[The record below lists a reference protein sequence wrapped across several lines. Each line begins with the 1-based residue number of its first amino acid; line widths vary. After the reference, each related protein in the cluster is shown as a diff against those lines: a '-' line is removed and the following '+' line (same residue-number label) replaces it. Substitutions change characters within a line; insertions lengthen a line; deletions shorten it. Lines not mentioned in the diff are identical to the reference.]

1 MSEPKWTPAQ
11 RAAIED
17 RGGALLVSAAA
28 GSGKTAVLTERAV
41 RLITDPDHPVD
52 ADKLLIVT
60 FTNAAAAELRARIG
74 QALLRLSQQQP
85 HNTSLRRQRMLLQR
99 APICT
104 IDAFCL
110 DLLHKH
116 FQALDIPPDFAPA
129 DPGSV
134 EVLRASAL
142 AETLENAYRD
152 PDFCAFADLYGK
164 GRTDQA
170 AGNTILHV
178 YDFLRALPD
187 YDRRLD
193 EYLTPWQ
200 RENGFAFTCWHDLLL
215 AEAARC
221 AKAARE
227 LLTAALADCKED
239 FVLAQAQAEEKGKT
253 AASKAKAVAGVND
266 KFAEPLSRLE
276 SAAALLGE
284 VERLAAAGQWTP
296 LYDKLTP
303 YVLGM
308 EEIPGFKGMKKRL
321 TGDHKAAVRTR
332 ADEAA
337 KLFEH
342 ITELVS
348 CSEEEAE
355 ADRRAALPRLRA
367 LFAAV
372 RDFDARFSAKKKER
386 KLLEFSDFEHQALR
400 LLRTPDGVC
409 TPLCQS
415 IRQSY
420 AAVMVDEYQDTNAL
434 HFQALDIPPD
444 FAPADP
450 GSVEVLRASALAET
464 LENAYRDPD
473 FCAFADLY
481 GKGRTDQAA
490 GNTILHVYDFLR
502 ALPDYDRRL
511 DEYLT
516 PWQRENG
523 FAFTCWHDLLL
534 AEAARCAKA
543 ARELLTA
550 ALADC
555 KEDFVLAQA
564 QAEEKGKTA
573 ASKAKAVAGVNDKF
587 AEPLSRLESAAALL
601 GEVERLAAAGQWTPL
616 YDKLTPYVLG
626 MEEIPGFKGMKKRLT
641 GDHKAAVRTRADE
654 AAKLFEHI
662 TELVSCSEEEA
673 EADRRAALPRLRA
686 LFAAVRDFDARFSAK
701 KKERKLLEFS
711 DFEHQA
717 LRLLRTPD
725 GVCTPLC
732 QSIRQSYAAVMVD
745 EYQDTNAL
753 QDAIYRC
760 LASPAG
766 DDLFLV
772 GDLKQSIY
780 RFRQADP
787 SIFRAKLNAWA
798 PLPSGTARPRPEEGT
813 AGGNALLALDANFR
827 SAPQVVAG
835 INFIFE
841 QLMTPQ
847 LGDTAYGDGQR
858 LVCGA
863 PGDYAGSVEAHFLPD
878 DTAETD
884 AAWIAQRV
892 EELVKNGEPVR
903 DGSSTRPV
911 QYEDCCILLA
921 ARGDFLAYEEALT
934 ARGIPVYADARE
946 NLMEAAH
953 IRPLISLLKV
963 IDNPAQDIYLAAAM
977 LGPMFGFTDDDL
989 VRLRAQSAA
998 MQKKAQEEQGA
1009 KETGKRASRMSLYG
1023 AVLQVVQNGDET
1035 LFTRKV
1041 KDFYDQL
1048 TALRRMARS
1057 APAEQLLEEIFV
1069 STGYLAA
1076 LGVLENGAH
1085 RREDARR
1092 FAAFCAQTGANGIS
1106 ALVRAIDAAAQAG
1119 STGQD
1124 TVPGGARPGC
1134 VTIMTIHRSK
1144 GLQFPVVFVGDT
1156 ARHFNLSDTYQPV
1169 LLHREYG
1176 AGLRLRPEQGESMY
1190 KTAAYAA
1197 LASVHAQ
1204 ETRSEQ
1210 MRLLYVAL
1218 TRAQDKLILTVPLGM
1233 TKTGNP
1239 FAKAAAFLAAG
1250 AGETLNQQAGSFAD
1264 WLRAALL
1271 VHPFGGPLRRLA
1283 GDLELPFVFT
1293 ESEIMVTVQEAQPEP
1308 ETPEQEP
1315 EAAEP
1320 VPADPALVAQ
1330 LQEGFAWRY
1339 PAAKLAAVPAKV
1351 SVTSIVHKAEQT
1363 TLERPAFLSKD
1374 GLTAA
1379 EMGTALHAFLEHA
1392 DFASLAAA
1400 KAAGTLEEA
1409 ILAERQ
1415 RQVDTRLVAPE
1426 IAEKLNAGR
1435 IRRFAESEAFAKICA
1450 AEKVLRELA
1459 FITALPA
1466 SAVLTAQGASAQ
1478 EAAAVQDE
1486 QVLVQGIADLVLV
1499 FPDHLEL
1506 LDYKTDRRKTEAD
1519 FLSAYRPQLNLYA
1532 LAIDKRFAPKKV
1544 TYKGIYSLELGRLIE
1559 A

>member
-11 RAAIED
+11 RAAIDD

-41 RLITDPDHPVD
+41 RLITDPEHPVD
-52 ADKLLIVT
+52 ADRLLIVT

-74 QALLRLSQQQP
+74 QALLRLSVQQP
-85 HNTSLRRQRMLLQR
+85 HNTALRRQRMLLQR

-187 YDRRLD
+187 YDRRMD
-193 EYLTPWQ
+193 EYLAPWQ
-200 RENGFAFTCWHDLLL
+200 QENGFGSTCWHDLLL

-221 AKAARE
+221 AGAARE
-227 LLTAALADCKED
+227 LLTAALADCRED
-239 FVLAQAQAEEKGKT
+239 FALAQAQAEEKGRT
-253 AASKAKAVAGVND
+253 AASKAKAAAGVND

-276 SAAALLGE
+276 NAAALLGE
-284 VERLAAAGQWTP
+284 VERLAAAGEWTP

-308 EEIPGFKGMKKRL
+308 EEMPGFKGMKKRL

-332 ADEAA
+332 TDEAA
-337 KLFEH
+337 KLFEQ
-342 ITELVS
+342 ITELIS

-355 ADRRAALPRLRA
+355 ADRREALPRLRA

-400 LLRTPDGVC
+400 LLRTPEGEP

-415 IRQSY
+415 IRQ
-420 AAVMVDEYQDTNAL
+420 N
-434 HFQALDIPPD
+434 
-444 FAPADP
+444 
-450 GSVEVLRASALAET
+450 
-464 LENAYRDPD
+464 
-473 FCAFADLY
+473 
-481 GKGRTDQAA
+481 
-490 GNTILHVYDFLR
+490 
-502 ALPDYDRRL
+502 
-511 DEYLT
+511 
-516 PWQRENG
+516 
-523 FAFTCWHDLLL
+523 
-534 AEAARCAKA
+534 
-543 ARELLTA
+543 
-550 ALADC
+550 
-555 KEDFVLAQA
+555 
-564 QAEEKGKTA
+564 
-573 ASKAKAVAGVNDKF
+573 
-587 AEPLSRLESAAALL
+587 
-601 GEVERLAAAGQWTPL
+601 
-616 YDKLTPYVLG
+616 
-626 MEEIPGFKGMKKRLT
+626 
-641 GDHKAAVRTRADE
+641 
-654 AAKLFEHI
+654 
-662 TELVSCSEEEA
+662 
-673 EADRRAALPRLRA
+673 
-686 LFAAVRDFDARFSAK
+686 
-701 KKERKLLEFS
+701 
-711 DFEHQA
+711 
-717 LRLLRTPD
+717 
-725 GVCTPLC
+725 
-732 QSIRQSYAAVMVD
+732 YAAVMVD

-787 SIFRAKLNAWA
+787 SIFRTKLDVWA
-798 PLPSGTARPRPEEGT
+798 PLPGGTARPRPAEGT
-813 AGGNALLALDANFR
+813 PGTDALLALDANFR

-841 QLMTPQ
+841 QLMTPR

-863 PGDYAGSVEAHFLPD
+863 PGEYAGSVEAHFLPD

-884 AAWIAQRV
+884 AAWIAQHI
-892 EELVKNGEPVR
+892 EELVQNGTPVR
-903 DGSSTRPV
+903 DGGSVRPV

-946 NLMEAAH
+946 NLMTAPH

-989 VRLRAQSAA
+989 VRLRACSEEA
-998 MQKKAQEEQGA
+998 QKKQQEPGA
-1009 KETGKRASRMSLYG
+1009 KHTRMSLYG
-1023 AVLQVVQNGDET
+1023 AVLQVVHSGDET
-1035 LFTRKV
+1035 PFTQKV
-1041 KDFYDQL
+1041 KAFYTRL
-1048 TALRRMARS
+1048 TELRRMARS
-1057 APAEQLLEEIFV
+1057 VPAEQLLEEIFV

-1076 LGVLENGAH
+1076 LGVLENGAR

-1092 FAAFCAQTGANGIS
+1092 FAAFCAESGTNGIS

-1124 TVPGGARPGC
+1124 AVPGGARPGC

-1176 AGLRLRPEQGESMY
+1176 AGLRLRPEQGDLY
-1190 KTAAYAA
+1190 KTAAYTA
-1197 LASVHAQ
+1197 LANAHAQ

-1218 TRAQDKLILTVPLGM
+1218 TRAQDMLILTIPLGM

-1239 FAKAAAFLAAG
+1239 FARAAAFLAAG
-1250 AGETLNQQAGSFAD
+1250 AGETLNRQANSFAD

-1293 ESEIMVTVQEAQPEP
+1293 ESEITVSVQEAQPEP
-1308 ETPEQEP
+1308 EASGPEPEQP
-1315 EAAEP
+1315 AA
-1320 VPADPALVAQ
+1320 VPADPALVAG
-1330 LQEGFAWRY
+1330 LQKGFVWRY
-1339 PAAKLAAVPAKV
+1339 PAAELAAVPAKV

-1363 TLERPAFLSKD
+1363 TLERPAFLSRD

-1392 DFASLAAA
+1392 DFSALAAA
-1400 KAAGTLEEA
+1400 KAAGGLEKA

-1415 RQVDTRLVAPE
+1415 RQVDRQLVAPE
-1426 IAEKLNAGR
+1426 IAEKLDVSR
-1435 IRRFAESEAFAKICA
+1435 IRRFVEGEAFAKICA
-1450 AEKVLRELA
+1450 ADEVLRELA

-1466 SAVLTAQGASAQ
+1466 EAVLAAQGTEGVRA
-1478 EAAAVQDE
+1478 EGE

-1499 FPDHLEL
+1499 YPDHLEL

-1519 FLSAYRPQLNLYA
+1519 FLRAYRAQLNLYA

-1544 TYKGIYSLELGRLIE
+1544 TYKGICSLELGKLIE

>member
-41 RLITDPDHPVD
+41 RLITDPEHPVD
-52 ADKLLIVT
+52 ADRLLIVT

-74 QALLRLSQQQP
+74 QALLRLSVQQP
-85 HNTSLRRQRMLLQR
+85 HNTALRRQRMLLQR

-187 YDRRLD
+187 YDRRMD
-193 EYLTPWQ
+193 EYLAPWQ
-200 RENGFAFTCWHDLLL
+200 QENGFGSTCWHDLLL

-221 AKAARE
+221 AGAARE
-227 LLTAALADCKED
+227 LLTAALADCRED
-239 FVLAQAQAEEKGKT
+239 FALAQAQAEEKGKT
-253 AASKAKAVAGVND
+253 AASKAKAAAGVND

-276 SAAALLGE
+276 NAAALLGE
-284 VERLAAAGQWTP
+284 VERLAAAGEWTP

-308 EEIPGFKGMKKRL
+308 EEMPGFKGMKKRL

-332 ADEAA
+332 TDEAA
-337 KLFEH
+337 KLFEQ
-342 ITELVS
+342 ITELIS

-355 ADRRAALPRLRA
+355 ADRREALPRLRA

-400 LLRTPDGVC
+400 LLRTPGGEP

-415 IRQSY
+415 IRQ
-420 AAVMVDEYQDTNAL
+420 N
-434 HFQALDIPPD
+434 
-444 FAPADP
+444 
-450 GSVEVLRASALAET
+450 
-464 LENAYRDPD
+464 
-473 FCAFADLY
+473 
-481 GKGRTDQAA
+481 
-490 GNTILHVYDFLR
+490 
-502 ALPDYDRRL
+502 
-511 DEYLT
+511 
-516 PWQRENG
+516 
-523 FAFTCWHDLLL
+523 
-534 AEAARCAKA
+534 
-543 ARELLTA
+543 
-550 ALADC
+550 
-555 KEDFVLAQA
+555 
-564 QAEEKGKTA
+564 
-573 ASKAKAVAGVNDKF
+573 
-587 AEPLSRLESAAALL
+587 
-601 GEVERLAAAGQWTPL
+601 
-616 YDKLTPYVLG
+616 
-626 MEEIPGFKGMKKRLT
+626 
-641 GDHKAAVRTRADE
+641 
-654 AAKLFEHI
+654 
-662 TELVSCSEEEA
+662 
-673 EADRRAALPRLRA
+673 
-686 LFAAVRDFDARFSAK
+686 
-701 KKERKLLEFS
+701 
-711 DFEHQA
+711 
-717 LRLLRTPD
+717 
-725 GVCTPLC
+725 
-732 QSIRQSYAAVMVD
+732 YAAVMVD

-787 SIFRAKLNAWA
+787 SIFRTKLDVWA
-798 PLPSGTARPRPEEGT
+798 PLPGGTARPRPAEGT
-813 AGGNALLALDANFR
+813 PGTDALLALDANFR

-841 QLMTPQ
+841 QLMTPR

-863 PGDYAGSVEAHFLPD
+863 PGEYAGSVEAHFLPD

-946 NLMEAAH
+946 NLLDAPH
-953 IRPLISLLKV
+953 IRPLIALLKV

-977 LGPMFGFTDDDL
+977 LGPLFDFTDDDL
-989 VRLRAQSAA
+989 VRLRARAEEI
-998 MQKKAQEEQGA
+998 QKQQGENA
-1009 KETGKRASRMSLYG
+1009 PQRISLYG
-1023 AVLQVVQNGDET
+1023 ALLLTVNSGEDT
-1035 LFTRKV
+1035 PFTGKV
-1041 KDFYDQL
+1041 RAFYARL
-1048 TALRRMARS
+1048 TELRRMARS
-1057 APAEQLLEEIFV
+1057 APAEQLLEEIFA

-1076 LGVLENGAH
+1076 LGVMENGAR

-1092 FAAFCAQTGANGIS
+1092 FASFCAGAGSGGIS
-1106 ALVRAIDAAAQAG
+1106 ALVRAIDAAALAG

-1124 TVPGGARPGC
+1124 TVPGGSRPGC
-1134 VTIMTIHRSK
+1134 VTVMTIHRSK

-1176 AGLRLRPEQGESMY
+1176 AGLRLRPEQGDLY
-1190 KTAAYAA
+1190 KTAAYTA
-1197 LASVHAQ
+1197 LANAHAQ

-1218 TRAQDKLILTVPLGM
+1218 TRAQDMLILTIPLGM

-1239 FAKAAAFLAAG
+1239 FARAAAFLAAG
-1250 AGETLNQQAGSFAD
+1250 AGETLNRQANSFAD

-1293 ESEIMVTVQEAQPEP
+1293 ESEITVSVQEVGPEP
-1308 ETPEQEP
+1308 EASGQEP
-1315 EAAEP
+1315 EQPAAA
-1320 VPADPALVAQ
+1320 PADPVLVAG
-1330 LQEGFAWRY
+1330 LREGFVWRY
-1339 PAAKLAAVPAKV
+1339 PAAELAAVPAKV

-1363 TLERPAFLSKD
+1363 TLERPAFLSRD

-1379 EMGTALHAFLEHA
+1379 EMGTALHVFLEHA
-1392 DFASLAAA
+1392 DFSALAAA
-1400 KAAGTLEEA
+1400 KDAGGLEEA

-1415 RQVDTRLVAPE
+1415 RQVDRQLVAPE
-1426 IAEKLNAGR
+1426 IAEKLDVSR
-1435 IRRFAESEAFAKICA
+1435 IRRFVEGEAFAKICA
-1450 AEKVLRELA
+1450 ADEVLRELA

-1466 SAVLTAQGASAQ
+1466 EAVLAAQGTEGVRA
-1478 EAAAVQDE
+1478 EGE

-1499 FPDHLEL
+1499 YPDHLEL

-1519 FLSAYRPQLNLYA
+1519 FLRAYRAQLNLYA

-1544 TYKGIYSLELGRLIE
+1544 TYKGICSLELGKLIE
-1559 A
+1559 V

>member
-74 QALLRLSQQQP
+74 QALLRLSVQQP
-85 HNTSLRRQRMLLQR
+85 HNTALRRQRMLLQR

-187 YDRRLD
+187 YDRRMD
-193 EYLTPWQ
+193 EYLAPWQ
-200 RENGFAFTCWHDLLL
+200 QENGFGSTCWHDLLL

-221 AKAARE
+221 AGAARE
-227 LLTAALADCKED
+227 LLTAALADCRED

-253 AASKAKAVAGVND
+253 AASKAKAAAGVND

-276 SAAALLGE
+276 NAAALLGE
-284 VERLAAAGQWTP
+284 VERLAAAGEWTP

-308 EEIPGFKGMKKRL
+308 EEMPGFKGMKKRL

-332 ADEAA
+332 TDEAA
-337 KLFEH
+337 KLFEQ
-342 ITELVS
+342 ITELIS

-355 ADRRAALPRLRA
+355 ADRREALPRLRA

-400 LLRTPDGVC
+400 LLRTPEGEP

-415 IRQSY
+415 IRQ
-420 AAVMVDEYQDTNAL
+420 N
-434 HFQALDIPPD
+434 
-444 FAPADP
+444 
-450 GSVEVLRASALAET
+450 
-464 LENAYRDPD
+464 
-473 FCAFADLY
+473 
-481 GKGRTDQAA
+481 
-490 GNTILHVYDFLR
+490 
-502 ALPDYDRRL
+502 
-511 DEYLT
+511 
-516 PWQRENG
+516 
-523 FAFTCWHDLLL
+523 
-534 AEAARCAKA
+534 
-543 ARELLTA
+543 
-550 ALADC
+550 
-555 KEDFVLAQA
+555 
-564 QAEEKGKTA
+564 
-573 ASKAKAVAGVNDKF
+573 
-587 AEPLSRLESAAALL
+587 
-601 GEVERLAAAGQWTPL
+601 
-616 YDKLTPYVLG
+616 
-626 MEEIPGFKGMKKRLT
+626 
-641 GDHKAAVRTRADE
+641 
-654 AAKLFEHI
+654 
-662 TELVSCSEEEA
+662 
-673 EADRRAALPRLRA
+673 
-686 LFAAVRDFDARFSAK
+686 
-701 KKERKLLEFS
+701 
-711 DFEHQA
+711 
-717 LRLLRTPD
+717 
-725 GVCTPLC
+725 
-732 QSIRQSYAAVMVD
+732 YAAVMVD

-787 SIFRAKLNAWA
+787 SIFRTKLDVWA
-798 PLPSGTARPRPEEGT
+798 PLPGGTARPRPAEGT
-813 AGGNALLALDANFR
+813 PGTDALLALDANFR

-841 QLMTPQ
+841 QLMTPR

-863 PGDYAGSVEAHFLPD
+863 PGEYAGSVEAHFLPD

-884 AAWIAQRV
+884 AAWIAQRI
-892 EELVKNGEPVR
+892 EELVQNGTPVR

-946 NLMEAAH
+946 NLMTAPH

-989 VRLRAQSAA
+989 VRLRACSEEA
-998 MQKKAQEEQGA
+998 QKKQQAPGT
-1009 KETGKRASRMSLYG
+1009 KHTRMSLYG
-1023 AVLQVVQNGDET
+1023 AVLQVVQSEDET
-1035 LFTRKV
+1035 PFTQKV
-1041 KDFYDQL
+1041 KAFYARL
-1048 TALRRMARS
+1048 TELRRMARS
-1057 APAEQLLEEIFV
+1057 VPAEQLLEEIFV

-1076 LGVLENGAH
+1076 LGVLENGAR

-1092 FAAFCAQTGANGIS
+1092 FAAFCAESGTNGIS

-1124 TVPGGARPGC
+1124 AVPGGARPGC

-1176 AGLRLRPEQGESMY
+1176 AGLRLRPEQGDLY
-1190 KTAAYAA
+1190 KTAAYTA
-1197 LASVHAQ
+1197 LANAHAQ

-1218 TRAQDKLILTVPLGM
+1218 TRAQDMLILTIPLGM

-1239 FAKAAAFLAAG
+1239 FARAAAFLAAG
-1250 AGETLNQQAGSFAD
+1250 AGEPLNRQANSFAD

-1293 ESEIMVTVQEAQPEP
+1293 KSEITVSVQEAGPEP
-1308 ETPEQEP
+1308 EASGQEP
-1315 EAAEP
+1315 EQPAA
-1320 VPADPALVAQ
+1320 VPADPALVAG
-1330 LQEGFAWRY
+1330 LQEGFVWRY
-1339 PAAKLAAVPAKV
+1339 PAAELAAVPAKV

-1363 TLERPAFLSKD
+1363 TLERPAFLSRD

-1392 DFASLAAA
+1392 DFSALAAA
-1400 KAAGTLEEA
+1400 KAAGGLEKA

-1415 RQVDTRLVAPE
+1415 RQVDRQLVAPE
-1426 IAEKLNAGR
+1426 IAEKLDVSR
-1435 IRRFAESEAFAKICA
+1435 IRRFVEGEAFAKICA
-1450 AEKVLRELA
+1450 ADEVLRELA

-1466 SAVLTAQGASAQ
+1466 EAVLAAQGTEGVRA
-1478 EAAAVQDE
+1478 EGE

-1499 FPDHLEL
+1499 YPDHLEL

-1519 FLSAYRPQLNLYA
+1519 FLRAYRAQLNLYA

-1544 TYKGIYSLELGRLIE
+1544 TYKGICSLELGKLIE
-1559 A
+1559 V

>member
-332 ADEAA
+332 TDEAA
-337 KLFEH
+337 KLFEQ
-342 ITELVS
+342 ITEFIS

-355 ADRRAALPRLRA
+355 ADRR
-367 LFAAV
+367 
-372 RDFDARFSAKKKER
+372 E
-386 KLLEFSDFEHQALR
+386 
-400 LLRTPDGVC
+400 
-409 TPLCQS
+409 
-415 IRQSY
+415 
-420 AAVMVDEYQDTNAL
+420 
-434 HFQALDIPPD
+434 
-444 FAPADP
+444 
-450 GSVEVLRASALAET
+450 
-464 LENAYRDPD
+464 
-473 FCAFADLY
+473 
-481 GKGRTDQAA
+481 
-490 GNTILHVYDFLR
+490 
-502 ALPDYDRRL
+502 
-511 DEYLT
+511 
-516 PWQRENG
+516 
-523 FAFTCWHDLLL
+523 
-534 AEAARCAKA
+534 
-543 ARELLTA
+543 
-550 ALADC
+550 
-555 KEDFVLAQA
+555 
-564 QAEEKGKTA
+564 
-573 ASKAKAVAGVNDKF
+573 
-587 AEPLSRLESAAALL
+587 
-601 GEVERLAAAGQWTPL
+601 
-616 YDKLTPYVLG
+616 
-626 MEEIPGFKGMKKRLT
+626 
-641 GDHKAAVRTRADE
+641 
-654 AAKLFEHI
+654 
-662 TELVSCSEEEA
+662 
-673 EADRRAALPRLRA
+673 ALPRLRA

-760 LASPAG
+760 LASPEG

-863 PGDYAGSVEAHFLPD
+863 PGEYAGSVEAHFLPD

-953 IRPLISLLKV
+953 IRPMISLLKV

-1023 AVLQVVQNGDET
+1023 AVLQVVQNDDET
-1035 LFTRKV
+1035 PFTRKV
-1041 KDFYDQL
+1041 KDFYDRL

-1293 ESEIMVTVQEAQPEP
+1293 ESEILITVQEAQPEP

-1379 EMGTALHAFLEHA
+1379 EMGTALHAYLEHA

>member
-41 RLITDPDHPVD
+41 RLITDPEHPVD
-52 ADKLLIVT
+52 ADRLLIVT

-74 QALLRLSQQQP
+74 QALLRLSVQQP
-85 HNTSLRRQRMLLQR
+85 HNTALRRQRMLLQR

-187 YDRRLD
+187 YDRRMD
-193 EYLTPWQ
+193 EYLAPWQ
-200 RENGFAFTCWHDLLL
+200 QENGFDSTCWHNLLL

-221 AKAARE
+221 AGAARE
-227 LLTAALADCKED
+227 LLTAALADCRED
-239 FVLAQAQAEEKGKT
+239 FALAQAQAEEKGKT
-253 AASKAKAVAGVND
+253 TASKAKAAAGVND

-276 SAAALLGE
+276 NAAALLGE
-284 VERLAAAGQWTP
+284 VERLAAAGEWTP

-308 EEIPGFKGMKKRL
+308 EEMPGFKGMKKRL

-332 ADEAA
+332 TDEAA
-337 KLFEH
+337 KLFEQ
-342 ITELVS
+342 ITELIS

-355 ADRRAALPRLRA
+355 ADRREALPRLRA

-400 LLRTPDGVC
+400 LLRTPEGEP

-415 IRQSY
+415 IRQ
-420 AAVMVDEYQDTNAL
+420 N
-434 HFQALDIPPD
+434 
-444 FAPADP
+444 
-450 GSVEVLRASALAET
+450 
-464 LENAYRDPD
+464 
-473 FCAFADLY
+473 
-481 GKGRTDQAA
+481 
-490 GNTILHVYDFLR
+490 
-502 ALPDYDRRL
+502 
-511 DEYLT
+511 
-516 PWQRENG
+516 
-523 FAFTCWHDLLL
+523 
-534 AEAARCAKA
+534 
-543 ARELLTA
+543 
-550 ALADC
+550 
-555 KEDFVLAQA
+555 
-564 QAEEKGKTA
+564 
-573 ASKAKAVAGVNDKF
+573 
-587 AEPLSRLESAAALL
+587 
-601 GEVERLAAAGQWTPL
+601 
-616 YDKLTPYVLG
+616 
-626 MEEIPGFKGMKKRLT
+626 
-641 GDHKAAVRTRADE
+641 
-654 AAKLFEHI
+654 
-662 TELVSCSEEEA
+662 
-673 EADRRAALPRLRA
+673 
-686 LFAAVRDFDARFSAK
+686 
-701 KKERKLLEFS
+701 
-711 DFEHQA
+711 
-717 LRLLRTPD
+717 
-725 GVCTPLC
+725 
-732 QSIRQSYAAVMVD
+732 YAAVMVD

-787 SIFRAKLNAWA
+787 SIFRTKLDVWA
-798 PLPSGTARPRPEEGT
+798 PLPGGTARPRPAEGT
-813 AGGNALLALDANFR
+813 PGTDALLALDANFR

-841 QLMTPQ
+841 QLMTPR

-863 PGDYAGSVEAHFLPD
+863 PGEYAGSVEAHFLPD

-884 AAWIAQRV
+884 AAWIAQHI
-892 EELVKNGEPVR
+892 EELVQNGTPVR
-903 DGSSTRPV
+903 DGGSVRPV

-946 NLMEAAH
+946 NLMTAPH

-989 VRLRAQSAA
+989 VRLRACSEEA
-998 MQKKAQEEQGA
+998 QKQQQEPGT
-1009 KETGKRASRMSLYG
+1009 KHTRMSLYG
-1023 AVLQVVQNGDET
+1023 AVLQVVQSEDET
-1035 LFTRKV
+1035 PFTQKV
-1041 KDFYDQL
+1041 KAFYARL
-1048 TALRRMARS
+1048 TELRRMARS
-1057 APAEQLLEEIFV
+1057 VPAEQLLEEIFV

-1076 LGVLENGAH
+1076 LGVLENGAR

-1092 FAAFCAQTGANGIS
+1092 FAAFCAESGTNGIS

-1124 TVPGGARPGC
+1124 AVPGGARPGC

-1176 AGLRLRPEQGESMY
+1176 AGLRLRPEQGDLY
-1190 KTAAYAA
+1190 KTAAYTA
-1197 LASVHAQ
+1197 LANAHAQ

-1218 TRAQDKLILTVPLGM
+1218 TRAQDMLILTIPLGM

-1239 FAKAAAFLAAG
+1239 FARAAAFLAAG
-1250 AGETLNQQAGSFAD
+1250 AGETLNRQANSFAD

-1293 ESEIMVTVQEAQPEP
+1293 ESEITVSVQEAQPEP
-1308 ETPEQEP
+1308 EASGPELEQP
-1315 EAAEP
+1315 AA
-1320 VPADPALVAQ
+1320 VPADPALVAG
-1330 LQEGFAWRY
+1330 LQEGFVWRY
-1339 PAAKLAAVPAKV
+1339 PAAELAAVPAKV

-1392 DFASLAAA
+1392 DFSALAAA
-1400 KAAGTLEEA
+1400 KAAGGLEKA
-1409 ILAERQ
+1409 ILIERQ
-1415 RQVDTRLVAPE
+1415 RQVDRQLVAPE
-1426 IAEKLNAGR
+1426 IAEKLDVSR
-1435 IRRFAESEAFAKICA
+1435 IRRFVEGEAFAKICA
-1450 AEKVLRELA
+1450 ADEVLRELA

-1466 SAVLTAQGASAQ
+1466 EAVLAAQGTEGVRA
-1478 EAAAVQDE
+1478 EGE

-1499 FPDHLEL
+1499 YPDHLEL

-1519 FLSAYRPQLNLYA
+1519 FLRAYRAQLNLYA

-1544 TYKGIYSLELGRLIE
+1544 TYKGICSLELGKLIDV
-1559 A
+1559 

>member
-434 HFQALDIPPD
+434 
-444 FAPADP
+444 
-450 GSVEVLRASALAET
+450 
-464 LENAYRDPD
+464 
-473 FCAFADLY
+473 
-481 GKGRTDQAA
+481 
-490 GNTILHVYDFLR
+490 
-502 ALPDYDRRL
+502 
-511 DEYLT
+511 
-516 PWQRENG
+516 
-523 FAFTCWHDLLL
+523 
-534 AEAARCAKA
+534 
-543 ARELLTA
+543 
-550 ALADC
+550 
-555 KEDFVLAQA
+555 
-564 QAEEKGKTA
+564 
-573 ASKAKAVAGVNDKF
+573 
-587 AEPLSRLESAAALL
+587 
-601 GEVERLAAAGQWTPL
+601 
-616 YDKLTPYVLG
+616 
-626 MEEIPGFKGMKKRLT
+626 
-641 GDHKAAVRTRADE
+641 
-654 AAKLFEHI
+654 
-662 TELVSCSEEEA
+662 
-673 EADRRAALPRLRA
+673 
-686 LFAAVRDFDARFSAK
+686 
-701 KKERKLLEFS
+701 
-711 DFEHQA
+711 
-717 LRLLRTPD
+717 
-725 GVCTPLC
+725 
-732 QSIRQSYAAVMVD
+732 
-745 EYQDTNAL
+745 

-841 QLMTPQ
+841 QLMTPR

-863 PGDYAGSVEAHFLPD
+863 PGEYAGSVEAHFLPD
-878 DTAETD
+878 ETAETD

-934 ARGIPVYADARE
+934 ARGSPVYADARE

-1035 LFTRKV
+1035 PFTQKV
-1041 KDFYDQL
+1041 KDFYDRL

-1057 APAEQLLEEIFV
+1057 APAEQLLEEIFA

-1076 LGVLENGAH
+1076 LGVMENGAR

-1092 FAAFCAQTGANGIS
+1092 FASFCAGAGSGGIS
-1106 ALVRAIDAAAQAG
+1106 ALVRAIDAAALAG

-1124 TVPGGARPGC
+1124 TVPGGSRPGC
-1134 VTIMTIHRSK
+1134 VTVMTIHRSK
-1144 GLQFPVVFVGDT
+1144 GLQFPVVFVADT
-1156 ARHFNLSDTYQPV
+1156 ARRFNAADTRQPV
-1169 LLHREYG
+1169 LLHRIYG
-1176 AGLRLRPEQGESMY
+1176 AGLRLRPEEGEGAY
-1190 KTAAYAA
+1190 KTAAYTA
-1197 LASVHAQ
+1197 LSNVHAA
-1204 ETRSEQ
+1204 EMRSEQ

-1218 TRAQDKLILTVPLGM
+1218 TRAQDKLILTVPLGIG
-1233 TKTGNP
+1233 KTSNP
-1239 FAKAAAFLAAG
+1239 FTRAAAFLEAG
-1250 AGETLNQQAGSFAD
+1250 AGQTLCRQANSFAD

-1271 VHPFGGPLRRLA
+1271 VHPNGGPLRRLA
-1283 GDLELPFVFT
+1283 EDLELPFADT
-1293 ESEIMVTVQEAQPEP
+1293 GSTITLTVQQALPEGVEPTAP
-1308 ETPEQEP
+1308 ELEERPLTQ
-1315 EAAEP
+1315 
-1320 VPADPALVAQ
+1320 ADPALTEALRQ
-1330 LQEGFAWRY
+1330 GFAWQY
-1339 PAAKLAAVPAKV
+1339 PAAELAQVPAKV
-1351 SVTSIVHKAEQT
+1351 SVTGIVHKAEQT
-1363 TLERPAFLSKD
+1363 TLERPGFLAKD

-1392 DFASLAAA
+1392 DFAALAAA
-1400 KAAGTLEEA
+1400 KQAGTLETA
-1409 ILAERQ
+1409 IPAERD
-1415 RQVDTRLVAPE
+1415 RQVEAKLTAPE
-1426 IAEKLNAGR
+1426 IAEKLDAKR
-1435 IRRFAESEAFAKICA
+1435 IRRFVESEAFARICA
-1450 AEKVLRELA
+1450 ADEVLRELD

-1466 SAVLTAQGASAQ
+1466 AEVLAAQGTAPADS
-1478 EAAAVQDE
+1478 AAVAQAK
-1486 QVLVQGIADLVLV
+1486 VLVQGIADLVLV

-1506 LDYKTDRRKTEAD
+1506 LDYKTDRRKSEAD
-1519 FLSAYRPQLNLYA
+1519 FLAAYRAQLDLYA
-1532 LAIDKRFAPKKV
+1532 LAISKRFAPKPV
-1544 TYKGIYSLELGRLIE
+1544 TYKGIYSLELGKLIE
-1559 A
+1559 VK

>member
-41 RLITDPDHPVD
+41 RLITDPEHPVD
-52 ADKLLIVT
+52 ADRLLIVT

-74 QALLRLSQQQP
+74 QALLRLSVQQP
-85 HNTSLRRQRMLLQR
+85 HNTALRRQRMLLQR

-187 YDRRLD
+187 YDRRMD
-193 EYLTPWQ
+193 EYLAPWQ
-200 RENGFAFTCWHDLLL
+200 QENGFGSTCWHDLLL

-221 AKAARE
+221 AGAARE
-227 LLTAALADCKED
+227 LLTAALADCRED
-239 FVLAQAQAEEKGKT
+239 FALAQAQAEEKGKT
-253 AASKAKAVAGVND
+253 AASKAKAAAGVND

-276 SAAALLGE
+276 NAAALLGE
-284 VERLAAAGQWTP
+284 VERLAAAGEWTP

-308 EEIPGFKGMKKRL
+308 EEMPGFKGMKKRL

-332 ADEAA
+332 TDEAA
-337 KLFEH
+337 KLFEQ
-342 ITELVS
+342 ITELIS

-355 ADRRAALPRLRA
+355 ADRREALPRLRA

-400 LLRTPDGVC
+400 LLRTPEGEP

-415 IRQSY
+415 IRQ
-420 AAVMVDEYQDTNAL
+420 N
-434 HFQALDIPPD
+434 
-444 FAPADP
+444 
-450 GSVEVLRASALAET
+450 
-464 LENAYRDPD
+464 
-473 FCAFADLY
+473 
-481 GKGRTDQAA
+481 
-490 GNTILHVYDFLR
+490 
-502 ALPDYDRRL
+502 
-511 DEYLT
+511 
-516 PWQRENG
+516 
-523 FAFTCWHDLLL
+523 
-534 AEAARCAKA
+534 
-543 ARELLTA
+543 
-550 ALADC
+550 
-555 KEDFVLAQA
+555 
-564 QAEEKGKTA
+564 
-573 ASKAKAVAGVNDKF
+573 
-587 AEPLSRLESAAALL
+587 
-601 GEVERLAAAGQWTPL
+601 
-616 YDKLTPYVLG
+616 
-626 MEEIPGFKGMKKRLT
+626 
-641 GDHKAAVRTRADE
+641 
-654 AAKLFEHI
+654 
-662 TELVSCSEEEA
+662 
-673 EADRRAALPRLRA
+673 
-686 LFAAVRDFDARFSAK
+686 
-701 KKERKLLEFS
+701 
-711 DFEHQA
+711 
-717 LRLLRTPD
+717 
-725 GVCTPLC
+725 
-732 QSIRQSYAAVMVD
+732 YAAVMVD

-787 SIFRAKLNAWA
+787 SIFRTKLDVWA
-798 PLPSGTARPRPEEGT
+798 PLPGGPARPRPAEGT
-813 AGGNALLALDANFR
+813 PGTDALLALDANFR

-841 QLMTPQ
+841 QLMTPR

-863 PGDYAGSVEAHFLPD
+863 PGEYAGSVEAHFLPD

-884 AAWIAQRV
+884 AAWIAQHI
-892 EELVKNGEPVR
+892 EELVQNGTPVR
-903 DGSSTRPV
+903 DGGSVRPV

-946 NLMEAAH
+946 NLMTAPH

-989 VRLRAQSAA
+989 VRLRACSEEA
-998 MQKKAQEEQGA
+998 QKKQQAPGT
-1009 KETGKRASRMSLYG
+1009 KHTRMSLYG
-1023 AVLQVVQNGDET
+1023 AVLQVVQSEDET
-1035 LFTRKV
+1035 PFTQKV
-1041 KDFYDQL
+1041 KAFYARL
-1048 TALRRMARS
+1048 TELRRMARS
-1057 APAEQLLEEIFV
+1057 VPAEQLLEEIFV

-1076 LGVLENGAH
+1076 LGVLENGAR

-1092 FAAFCAQTGANGIS
+1092 FAAFCAESGTNGIS

-1124 TVPGGARPGC
+1124 AVPGGARPGC

-1176 AGLRLRPEQGESMY
+1176 AGLRLRPEQGDLY
-1190 KTAAYAA
+1190 KTAAYTA
-1197 LASVHAQ
+1197 LANAHAQ

-1218 TRAQDKLILTVPLGM
+1218 TRAQDMLILTIPLGM

-1239 FAKAAAFLAAG
+1239 FARAAAFLAAG
-1250 AGETLNQQAGSFAD
+1250 AGETLNRQANSFAD

-1293 ESEIMVTVQEAQPEP
+1293 ESEITVSVQEAGPEP
-1308 ETPEQEP
+1308 EPSGQEP
-1315 EAAEP
+1315 EQPAA
-1320 VPADPALVAQ
+1320 VPADPALVAG
-1330 LQEGFAWRY
+1330 LQEGFAWHY
-1339 PAAKLAAVPAKV
+1339 PAAELAAVPAKV

-1392 DFASLAAA
+1392 DFSALAAA
-1400 KAAGTLEEA
+1400 KAAGGLEKA

-1415 RQVDTRLVAPE
+1415 RQVDRQLVAPE
-1426 IAEKLNAGR
+1426 IAEKLDVSR
-1435 IRRFAESEAFAKICA
+1435 IRRFVEGEAFAKICA
-1450 AEKVLRELA
+1450 ADEVLRELA

-1466 SAVLTAQGASAQ
+1466 EAVLAAQGTEGVRA
-1478 EAAAVQDE
+1478 EGE

-1499 FPDHLEL
+1499 YPDHLEL

-1519 FLSAYRPQLNLYA
+1519 FLRAYRAQLNLYA

-1544 TYKGIYSLELGRLIE
+1544 TYKGICSLELGKLIE
-1559 A
+1559 V

>member
-11 RAAIED
+11 RAAIDD

-41 RLITDPDHPVD
+41 QLITDPEHPVD

-74 QALLRLSQQQP
+74 QALLKRSQQEP
-85 HNTSLRRQRMLLQR
+85 GNTALRRQRMLLQR
-99 APICT
+99 ASICT

-116 FQALDIPPDFAPA
+116 FQALDIPPDFTPA

-134 EVLRASAL
+134 EVLRESAL
-142 AETLENAYRD
+142 SETLENAYRD

-164 GRTDQA
+164 GRTDKA
-170 AGNTILHV
+170 AGETILHV
-178 YDFLRALPD
+178 YDFLRAMPD
-187 YDRRLD
+187 YDRKLD
-193 EYLTPWQ
+193 EFLAPWQ
-200 RENGFAFTCWHDLLL
+200 RENGFDATCWYDLLL

-227 LLTAALADCKED
+227 LLTAALADCKDD
-239 FVLAQAQAEEKGKT
+239 FALAQVQAEEKGKT

-308 EEIPGFKGMKKRL
+308 EEMPGLKGMKKRL

-337 KLFEH
+337 ALFEQ
-342 ITELVS
+342 ITELIS

-355 ADRRAALPRLRA
+355 ADRKAALPRLRA
-367 LFAAV
+367 LFDAV

-386 KLLEFSDFEHQALR
+386 RLLEFSDFEHQALR
-400 LLRTPDGVC
+400 LLRSPDG
-409 TPLCQS
+409 TPTELCQS
-415 IRQSY
+415 IRQ
-420 AAVMVDEYQDTNAL
+420 N
-434 HFQALDIPPD
+434 
-444 FAPADP
+444 
-450 GSVEVLRASALAET
+450 
-464 LENAYRDPD
+464 
-473 FCAFADLY
+473 
-481 GKGRTDQAA
+481 
-490 GNTILHVYDFLR
+490 
-502 ALPDYDRRL
+502 
-511 DEYLT
+511 
-516 PWQRENG
+516 
-523 FAFTCWHDLLL
+523 
-534 AEAARCAKA
+534 
-543 ARELLTA
+543 
-550 ALADC
+550 
-555 KEDFVLAQA
+555 
-564 QAEEKGKTA
+564 
-573 ASKAKAVAGVNDKF
+573 
-587 AEPLSRLESAAALL
+587 
-601 GEVERLAAAGQWTPL
+601 
-616 YDKLTPYVLG
+616 
-626 MEEIPGFKGMKKRLT
+626 
-641 GDHKAAVRTRADE
+641 
-654 AAKLFEHI
+654 
-662 TELVSCSEEEA
+662 
-673 EADRRAALPRLRA
+673 
-686 LFAAVRDFDARFSAK
+686 
-701 KKERKLLEFS
+701 
-711 DFEHQA
+711 
-717 LRLLRTPD
+717 
-725 GVCTPLC
+725 
-732 QSIRQSYAAVMVD
+732 YAAVMVD

-753 QDAIYRC
+753 QDALYRC

-766 DDLFLV
+766 DNLFLV

-787 SIFRAKLNAWA
+787 SIFREKLNTWV
-798 PLPSGTARPRPEEGT
+798 PLPGGAARPRPEEGT
-813 AGGNALLALDANFR
+813 PGTDALLALDANFR

-884 AAWIAQRV
+884 AAWIADRI
-892 EELVKNGEPVR
+892 EELVQSGEPVR

-989 VRLRAQSAA
+989 VRLRARSGQT
-998 MQKKAQEEQGA
+998 KPGEKH
-1009 KETGKRASRMSLYG
+1009 SRMSLYG
-1023 AVLQVVQNGDET
+1023 AVLQAVQSEDET
-1035 LFTRKV
+1035 PFTQKV
-1041 KDFYDQL
+1041 KAFYDRL
-1048 TALRRMARS
+1048 TELRRMARS
-1057 APAEQLLEEIFV
+1057 APAEQLMEEIFV

-1076 LGVLENGAH
+1076 LGAMENGAR

-1092 FAAFCAQTGANGIS
+1092 FASFCAASGVNGIS

-1124 TVPGGARPGC
+1124 TVPGGSRPGC

-1144 GLQFPVVFVGDT
+1144 GLQFPVVFVADT
-1156 ARHFNLSDTYQPV
+1156 ARSFNLTDTRKPV

-1197 LASVHAQ
+1197 LANVHAQ

-1218 TRAQDKLILTVPLGM
+1218 TRAQDKLILTVPLGV

-1250 AGETLNQQAGSFAD
+1250 AGETLHQQAGSFAD

-1271 VHPFGGPLRRLA
+1271 VHPFGGPLRRQA

-1293 ESEIMVTVQEAQPEP
+1293 ESEIAVTVQEAQPEP
-1308 ETPEQEP
+1308 EAPEQEP
-1315 EAAEP
+1315 EQPETA
-1320 VPADPALVAQ
+1320 PADPALVEQ
-1330 LQEGFAWRY
+1330 LREGFAWQY
-1339 PAAKLAAVPAKV
+1339 PAAKLAEVPAKV

-1392 DFASLAAA
+1392 DFAALAAA
-1400 KAAGTLEEA
+1400 KAADTLDEA
-1409 ILAERQ
+1409 ILTERQ
-1415 RQVDTRLVAPE
+1415 RQVETQLVAPE
-1426 IAEKLNAGR
+1426 IAEKLNVSR

-1450 AEKVLRELA
+1450 ADEVLRELA

-1466 SAVLTAQGASAQ
+1466 SAVLTAQGAPVQ

-1506 LDYKTDRRKTEAD
+1506 LDYKTDRRKTETD
-1519 FLSAYRPQLNLYA
+1519 FLRAYRSQLNLYA
-1532 LAIDKRFAPKKV
+1532 LAIDKRFAPRKV
-1544 TYKGIYSLELGRLIE
+1544 TYKGIYSLELGKLIE

>member
-41 RLITDPDHPVD
+41 RLITDPEHPVD
-52 ADKLLIVT
+52 ADRLLIVT

-74 QALLRLSQQQP
+74 QALLRLSVQQP
-85 HNTSLRRQRMLLQR
+85 HNTALRRQRMLLQR
-99 APICT
+99 APMCT

-187 YDRRLD
+187 YDRRMD
-193 EYLTPWQ
+193 EYLAPWQ
-200 RENGFAFTCWHDLLL
+200 QENGFGSTCWHDLLL

-221 AKAARE
+221 AGAARE
-227 LLTAALADCKED
+227 LLTAALADCRED
-239 FVLAQAQAEEKGKT
+239 FALAQAQAEEKGKT
-253 AASKAKAVAGVND
+253 AASKAKAAAGVND

-276 SAAALLGE
+276 NAAALLGE
-284 VERLAAAGQWTP
+284 VERLAAAGEWTP

-308 EEIPGFKGMKKRL
+308 EEMPGFKGMKKRL

-332 ADEAA
+332 TDEAA
-337 KLFEH
+337 KLFEQ
-342 ITELVS
+342 ITELIS

-355 ADRRAALPRLRA
+355 ADRREALPRLRA

-400 LLRTPDGVC
+400 LLRTPGGEP

-415 IRQSY
+415 IRQ
-420 AAVMVDEYQDTNAL
+420 N
-434 HFQALDIPPD
+434 
-444 FAPADP
+444 
-450 GSVEVLRASALAET
+450 
-464 LENAYRDPD
+464 
-473 FCAFADLY
+473 
-481 GKGRTDQAA
+481 
-490 GNTILHVYDFLR
+490 
-502 ALPDYDRRL
+502 
-511 DEYLT
+511 
-516 PWQRENG
+516 
-523 FAFTCWHDLLL
+523 
-534 AEAARCAKA
+534 
-543 ARELLTA
+543 
-550 ALADC
+550 
-555 KEDFVLAQA
+555 
-564 QAEEKGKTA
+564 
-573 ASKAKAVAGVNDKF
+573 
-587 AEPLSRLESAAALL
+587 
-601 GEVERLAAAGQWTPL
+601 
-616 YDKLTPYVLG
+616 
-626 MEEIPGFKGMKKRLT
+626 
-641 GDHKAAVRTRADE
+641 
-654 AAKLFEHI
+654 
-662 TELVSCSEEEA
+662 
-673 EADRRAALPRLRA
+673 
-686 LFAAVRDFDARFSAK
+686 
-701 KKERKLLEFS
+701 
-711 DFEHQA
+711 
-717 LRLLRTPD
+717 
-725 GVCTPLC
+725 
-732 QSIRQSYAAVMVD
+732 YAAVMVD

-787 SIFRAKLNAWA
+787 SIFRTKLDVWA
-798 PLPSGTARPRPEEGT
+798 PLPGGTARPRPAEGT
-813 AGGNALLALDANFR
+813 PGTDALLALDANFR

-841 QLMTPQ
+841 QLMTPR

-863 PGDYAGSVEAHFLPD
+863 PGEYAGSVEAHFLPD

-884 AAWIAQRV
+884 AAWIAQHI
-892 EELVKNGEPVR
+892 EELVQNGTPVR
-903 DGSSTRPV
+903 DGGSVRPV

-946 NLMEAAH
+946 NLMTAPH

-989 VRLRAQSAA
+989 VRLRACSEEA
-998 MQKKAQEEQGA
+998 QKKQQAPGT
-1009 KETGKRASRMSLYG
+1009 KHTRMSLYG
-1023 AVLQVVQNGDET
+1023 AVLQVVQSEDET
-1035 LFTRKV
+1035 PFTQKV
-1041 KDFYDQL
+1041 KGFYARL
-1048 TALRRMARS
+1048 TELRRMARS
-1057 APAEQLLEEIFV
+1057 VPAEQLLEEIFV

-1076 LGVLENGAH
+1076 LGVLENGAR

-1092 FAAFCAQTGANGIS
+1092 FAAFCAESGTNGIS

-1124 TVPGGARPGC
+1124 AVPGGARPGC

-1176 AGLRLRPEQGESMY
+1176 AGLRLRPEQGDLY
-1190 KTAAYAA
+1190 KTAAYTA
-1197 LASVHAQ
+1197 LANAHAQ

-1218 TRAQDKLILTVPLGM
+1218 TRAQDMLILTIPLGM

-1239 FAKAAAFLAAG
+1239 FARAAAFLAAG
-1250 AGETLNQQAGSFAD
+1250 AGETLNRQANSFAD

-1293 ESEIMVTVQEAQPEP
+1293 ESEITVSVQEAGPEP
-1308 ETPEQEP
+1308 EASGQEP
-1315 EAAEP
+1315 EQPVA
-1320 VPADPALVAQ
+1320 VPADPVLVAG

-1339 PAAKLAAVPAKV
+1339 PAAELAAVPAKV

-1363 TLERPAFLSKD
+1363 TLERPAFLSRD

-1392 DFASLAAA
+1392 DFSALAAA
-1400 KAAGTLEEA
+1400 KDAGGLEKA

-1415 RQVDTRLVAPE
+1415 RQVDRQLVAPE
-1426 IAEKLNAGR
+1426 IAEKLDVSR
-1435 IRRFAESEAFAKICA
+1435 IRRFVEGEAFAKICA
-1450 AEKVLRELA
+1450 ADEVLRELA

-1466 SAVLTAQGASAQ
+1466 EAVLAAQGTEGVRA
-1478 EAAAVQDE
+1478 EGE

-1499 FPDHLEL
+1499 YPDHLEL

-1519 FLSAYRPQLNLYA
+1519 FLRAYRAQLNLYA

-1544 TYKGIYSLELGRLIE
+1544 TYKGICSLELGKLIE

>member
-41 RLITDPDHPVD
+41 RLITDPEHPVD
-52 ADKLLIVT
+52 ADRLLIVT

-187 YDRRLD
+187 YDRRMD
-193 EYLTPWQ
+193 EYLAPWQ
-200 RENGFAFTCWHDLLL
+200 QENGFGSTCWHDLLL

-221 AKAARE
+221 AGAARE
-227 LLTAALADCKED
+227 LLTAALADCRED
-239 FVLAQAQAEEKGKT
+239 FALAQAQAEEKGKT
-253 AASKAKAVAGVND
+253 AASKAKAAAGVND

-276 SAAALLGE
+276 NAAALLGE
-284 VERLAAAGQWTP
+284 VERLAASGEWTP

-308 EEIPGFKGMKKRL
+308 EEMPGFKGMKKRL

-332 ADEAA
+332 TDEAA
-337 KLFEH
+337 KLFEQ

-355 ADRRAALPRLRA
+355 ADRREALPRLRA

-400 LLRTPDGVC
+400 LLRTPEGEP

-415 IRQSY
+415 IRQ
-420 AAVMVDEYQDTNAL
+420 N
-434 HFQALDIPPD
+434 
-444 FAPADP
+444 
-450 GSVEVLRASALAET
+450 
-464 LENAYRDPD
+464 
-473 FCAFADLY
+473 
-481 GKGRTDQAA
+481 
-490 GNTILHVYDFLR
+490 
-502 ALPDYDRRL
+502 
-511 DEYLT
+511 
-516 PWQRENG
+516 
-523 FAFTCWHDLLL
+523 
-534 AEAARCAKA
+534 
-543 ARELLTA
+543 
-550 ALADC
+550 
-555 KEDFVLAQA
+555 
-564 QAEEKGKTA
+564 
-573 ASKAKAVAGVNDKF
+573 
-587 AEPLSRLESAAALL
+587 
-601 GEVERLAAAGQWTPL
+601 
-616 YDKLTPYVLG
+616 
-626 MEEIPGFKGMKKRLT
+626 
-641 GDHKAAVRTRADE
+641 
-654 AAKLFEHI
+654 
-662 TELVSCSEEEA
+662 
-673 EADRRAALPRLRA
+673 
-686 LFAAVRDFDARFSAK
+686 
-701 KKERKLLEFS
+701 
-711 DFEHQA
+711 
-717 LRLLRTPD
+717 
-725 GVCTPLC
+725 
-732 QSIRQSYAAVMVD
+732 YAAVMVD

-787 SIFRAKLNAWA
+787 SIFRTKLDVWA
-798 PLPSGTARPRPEEGT
+798 PLPGGTARPRPAEGT
-813 AGGNALLALDANFR
+813 PGTDALLALDANFR

-841 QLMTPQ
+841 QLMTPR

-863 PGDYAGSVEAHFLPD
+863 PGEYAGSVEAHFLPD

-884 AAWIAQRV
+884 AAWIAQRI
-892 EELVKNGEPVR
+892 EELVQNGTPVR
-903 DGSSTRPV
+903 DGGSVRPV

-946 NLMEAAH
+946 NLMTAPH

-989 VRLRAQSAA
+989 VRLRACSEEA
-998 MQKKAQEEQGA
+998 QKKQQEPGT
-1009 KETGKRASRMSLYG
+1009 KHTRMSLYG
-1023 AVLQVVQNGDET
+1023 AVLQVVQSEDET
-1035 LFTRKV
+1035 PFTQKV
-1041 KDFYDQL
+1041 KAFYARL
-1048 TALRRMARS
+1048 TELRRMARS
-1057 APAEQLLEEIFV
+1057 VPAEQLLEEIFV

-1076 LGVLENGAH
+1076 LGVLENGAR

-1092 FAAFCAQTGANGIS
+1092 FAAFCAESGTNGIS

-1124 TVPGGARPGC
+1124 AVPGGARPGC

-1176 AGLRLRPEQGESMY
+1176 AGLRLRPEQGDLY
-1190 KTAAYAA
+1190 KTAAYTA
-1197 LASVHAQ
+1197 LANAHAQ

-1218 TRAQDKLILTVPLGM
+1218 TRAQDMLILTIPLGM

-1239 FAKAAAFLAAG
+1239 FARAAAFLAAG
-1250 AGETLNQQAGSFAD
+1250 AGETLNRQANSFAD

-1293 ESEIMVTVQEAQPEP
+1293 ESEITVSVQEAGPEP
-1308 ETPEQEP
+1308 EASGPEQEQP
-1315 EAAEP
+1315 AA
-1320 VPADPALVAQ
+1320 VPADPALVAG
-1330 LQEGFAWRY
+1330 LQEGFVWRY
-1339 PAAKLAAVPAKV
+1339 PAAELAAVPAKV

-1363 TLERPAFLSKD
+1363 TLERPAFLSRD

-1392 DFASLAAA
+1392 DFSALAAA
-1400 KAAGTLEEA
+1400 KAAGGLEKA

-1415 RQVDTRLVAPE
+1415 RQVDRQLVAPE
-1426 IAEKLNAGR
+1426 IAEKLDVSR
-1435 IRRFAESEAFAKICA
+1435 IRRFVEGEAFAKICA
-1450 AEKVLRELA
+1450 ADEVLRELA

-1466 SAVLTAQGASAQ
+1466 EAVLAAQGTEGVRA
-1478 EAAAVQDE
+1478 EGE

-1499 FPDHLEL
+1499 YPNHLEL

-1519 FLSAYRPQLNLYA
+1519 FLRAYRAQLNLYA
-1532 LAIDKRFAPKKV
+1532 LAIDKRFAPKRV
-1544 TYKGIYSLELGRLIE
+1544 TYKGICSLELGKLIDV
-1559 A
+1559 

>member
-41 RLITDPDHPVD
+41 RLITDPEHPVD
-52 ADKLLIVT
+52 ADRLLIVT

-74 QALLRLSQQQP
+74 QALLRLSVQQP
-85 HNTSLRRQRMLLQR
+85 HNTALRRQRMLLQR

-187 YDRRLD
+187 YDRRMD
-193 EYLTPWQ
+193 EYLAPWQ
-200 RENGFAFTCWHDLLL
+200 QENGFGSTCWHDLLL

-221 AKAARE
+221 AGAARE

-239 FVLAQAQAEEKGKT
+239 FALAQAQAEEKGRT
-253 AASKAKAVAGVND
+253 AASKAKAAAGVND

-276 SAAALLGE
+276 NAAALLGE
-284 VERLAAAGQWTP
+284 VERLAAAGEWTP

-308 EEIPGFKGMKKRL
+308 EEMPGFKGMKKRL

-332 ADEAA
+332 TDEAA
-337 KLFEH
+337 KLFEQ
-342 ITELVS
+342 ITELIS

-355 ADRRAALPRLRA
+355 ADRREALPRLRA

-400 LLRTPDGVC
+400 LLRTPEGET

-415 IRQSY
+415 IRQ
-420 AAVMVDEYQDTNAL
+420 N
-434 HFQALDIPPD
+434 
-444 FAPADP
+444 
-450 GSVEVLRASALAET
+450 
-464 LENAYRDPD
+464 
-473 FCAFADLY
+473 
-481 GKGRTDQAA
+481 
-490 GNTILHVYDFLR
+490 
-502 ALPDYDRRL
+502 
-511 DEYLT
+511 
-516 PWQRENG
+516 
-523 FAFTCWHDLLL
+523 
-534 AEAARCAKA
+534 
-543 ARELLTA
+543 
-550 ALADC
+550 
-555 KEDFVLAQA
+555 
-564 QAEEKGKTA
+564 
-573 ASKAKAVAGVNDKF
+573 
-587 AEPLSRLESAAALL
+587 
-601 GEVERLAAAGQWTPL
+601 
-616 YDKLTPYVLG
+616 
-626 MEEIPGFKGMKKRLT
+626 
-641 GDHKAAVRTRADE
+641 
-654 AAKLFEHI
+654 
-662 TELVSCSEEEA
+662 
-673 EADRRAALPRLRA
+673 
-686 LFAAVRDFDARFSAK
+686 
-701 KKERKLLEFS
+701 
-711 DFEHQA
+711 
-717 LRLLRTPD
+717 
-725 GVCTPLC
+725 
-732 QSIRQSYAAVMVD
+732 YAAVMVD

-787 SIFRAKLNAWA
+787 SIFRTKLDVWA
-798 PLPSGTARPRPEEGT
+798 PLPGGTARPRPAEGT
-813 AGGNALLALDANFR
+813 PGTDALLALDANFR

-841 QLMTPQ
+841 QLMTPR

-863 PGDYAGSVEAHFLPD
+863 PGEYAGSVEAHFLPD

-884 AAWIAQRV
+884 AAWIAQRI
-892 EELVKNGEPVR
+892 EELVQNGTPVR
-903 DGSSTRPV
+903 DGGSVRPV

-946 NLMEAAH
+946 NLMTAPH

-989 VRLRAQSAA
+989 VRLRACSEEA
-998 MQKKAQEEQGA
+998 QKKQQALGT
-1009 KETGKRASRMSLYG
+1009 KHTRMSLYG
-1023 AVLQVVQNGDET
+1023 AVLQVVQSEDET
-1035 LFTRKV
+1035 PFTQKV
-1041 KDFYDQL
+1041 KAFYARL
-1048 TALRRMARS
+1048 TELRRMARS
-1057 APAEQLLEEIFV
+1057 VPAEQLLEEIFV

-1076 LGVLENGAH
+1076 LGVLENGAR

-1092 FAAFCAQTGANGIS
+1092 FAAFCAESGTNGIS

-1124 TVPGGARPGC
+1124 AVPGGARPGC

-1176 AGLRLRPEQGESMY
+1176 AGLRLRPEQGDLY
-1190 KTAAYAA
+1190 KTAAYTA
-1197 LASVHAQ
+1197 LANVHAQ

-1218 TRAQDKLILTVPLGM
+1218 TRAQDMLILTIPLGM

-1239 FAKAAAFLAAG
+1239 FARAAAFLAAG
-1250 AGETLNQQAGSFAD
+1250 AGETLNRQANSFAD

-1293 ESEIMVTVQEAQPEP
+1293 ESEITVSVQEAGPEP
-1308 ETPEQEP
+1308 EASGQEP
-1315 EAAEP
+1315 EQPAA
-1320 VPADPALVAQ
+1320 VPADPVLVAG
-1330 LQEGFAWRY
+1330 LQEGFAWHY
-1339 PAAKLAAVPAKV
+1339 PAAELAAVPAKV

-1392 DFASLAAA
+1392 DFSALAAA
-1400 KAAGTLEEA
+1400 KAAGGLEKA

-1415 RQVDTRLVAPE
+1415 RQVDRQLVAPE
-1426 IAEKLNAGR
+1426 IAEKLDVSR
-1435 IRRFAESEAFAKICA
+1435 IRRFVEGEAFAKICA
-1450 AEKVLRELA
+1450 ADEVLRELA

-1466 SAVLTAQGASAQ
+1466 EAVLAAQGTEGVRA
-1478 EAAAVQDE
+1478 EGE

-1499 FPDHLEL
+1499 YPDHLEL

-1519 FLSAYRPQLNLYA
+1519 FLRAYRAQLNLYA

-1544 TYKGIYSLELGRLIE
+1544 TYKGICSLELGKLIE

>member
-41 RLITDPDHPVD
+41 RLITDPEHPVD
-52 ADKLLIVT
+52 ADRLLIVT

-74 QALLRLSQQQP
+74 QALLRLSVHQP
-85 HNTSLRRQRMLLQR
+85 HNTALRRQRMLLQR

-187 YDRRLD
+187 YDRRMD
-193 EYLTPWQ
+193 EYLAPWQ
-200 RENGFAFTCWHDLLL
+200 QENGFGSTCWHDLLL

-221 AKAARE
+221 AGAARE
-227 LLTAALADCKED
+227 LLTAALADCRED
-239 FVLAQAQAEEKGKT
+239 FALAQAQAEEKGRT
-253 AASKAKAVAGVND
+253 AASKAKAAAGVND

-276 SAAALLGE
+276 NAAALLGE
-284 VERLAAAGQWTP
+284 VERLAAAGEWTP

-308 EEIPGFKGMKKRL
+308 EEMPGFKGMKKRL

-332 ADEAA
+332 TDEAA
-337 KLFEH
+337 KLFEQ
-342 ITELVS
+342 ITELIS

-355 ADRRAALPRLRA
+355 ADRREALPRLRA

-400 LLRTPDGVC
+400 LLRTPEGEP

-415 IRQSY
+415 IRQ
-420 AAVMVDEYQDTNAL
+420 N
-434 HFQALDIPPD
+434 
-444 FAPADP
+444 
-450 GSVEVLRASALAET
+450 
-464 LENAYRDPD
+464 
-473 FCAFADLY
+473 
-481 GKGRTDQAA
+481 
-490 GNTILHVYDFLR
+490 
-502 ALPDYDRRL
+502 
-511 DEYLT
+511 
-516 PWQRENG
+516 
-523 FAFTCWHDLLL
+523 
-534 AEAARCAKA
+534 
-543 ARELLTA
+543 
-550 ALADC
+550 
-555 KEDFVLAQA
+555 
-564 QAEEKGKTA
+564 
-573 ASKAKAVAGVNDKF
+573 
-587 AEPLSRLESAAALL
+587 
-601 GEVERLAAAGQWTPL
+601 
-616 YDKLTPYVLG
+616 
-626 MEEIPGFKGMKKRLT
+626 
-641 GDHKAAVRTRADE
+641 
-654 AAKLFEHI
+654 
-662 TELVSCSEEEA
+662 
-673 EADRRAALPRLRA
+673 
-686 LFAAVRDFDARFSAK
+686 
-701 KKERKLLEFS
+701 
-711 DFEHQA
+711 
-717 LRLLRTPD
+717 
-725 GVCTPLC
+725 
-732 QSIRQSYAAVMVD
+732 YAAVMVD

-787 SIFRAKLNAWA
+787 SIFRTKLDVWA
-798 PLPSGTARPRPEEGT
+798 PLPGGTARPRPAEGT
-813 AGGNALLALDANFR
+813 PGTDALLALDANFR

-841 QLMTPQ
+841 QLMTPR

-884 AAWIAQRV
+884 AAWIAQHI
-892 EELVKNGEPVR
+892 EELVQNGTPVR

-946 NLMEAAH
+946 NLMTAPH

-989 VRLRAQSAA
+989 VRLRACSEEA
-998 MQKKAQEEQGA
+998 QKKQQEPGT
-1009 KETGKRASRMSLYG
+1009 KHTRMSLYG
-1023 AVLQVVQNGDET
+1023 AVLQVVQSEDET
-1035 LFTRKV
+1035 PFTQKV
-1041 KDFYDQL
+1041 KAFYARL
-1048 TALRRMARS
+1048 TELRRMARS
-1057 APAEQLLEEIFV
+1057 VPAEQLLEEIFV

-1076 LGVLENGAH
+1076 LGVLENGAR

-1092 FAAFCAQTGANGIS
+1092 FAAFCAESGTNGIS

-1124 TVPGGARPGC
+1124 AVPGGARPGC

-1176 AGLRLRPEQGESMY
+1176 AGLRLRPEQGDLY
-1190 KTAAYAA
+1190 KTAAYTA
-1197 LASVHAQ
+1197 LANAHAQ

-1218 TRAQDKLILTVPLGM
+1218 TRAQDMLILTIPLGM

-1239 FAKAAAFLAAG
+1239 FARAAAFLAAG
-1250 AGETLNQQAGSFAD
+1250 AGETLNRQANSFAD

-1293 ESEIMVTVQEAQPEP
+1293 ESEITVSVQEAGPEP
-1308 ETPEQEP
+1308 EASGQEP
-1315 EAAEP
+1315 EQPAAA
-1320 VPADPALVAQ
+1320 PADPALVTQ

-1339 PAAKLAAVPAKV
+1339 PAAELAAVPAKV

-1363 TLERPAFLSKD
+1363 TLERPAFLSRD

-1392 DFASLAAA
+1392 DFSALAAA
-1400 KAAGTLEEA
+1400 KAAGGLEKA
-1409 ILAERQ
+1409 ILTERQ
-1415 RQVDTRLVAPE
+1415 RQVDRQLVAPE
-1426 IAEKLNAGR
+1426 IAEKLDVSR
-1435 IRRFAESEAFAKICA
+1435 IRRFVEGEAFAKICA
-1450 AEKVLRELA
+1450 ADKVLRELA

-1466 SAVLTAQGASAQ
+1466 EAVLAAQGTEGVRA
-1478 EAAAVQDE
+1478 EGE

-1499 FPDHLEL
+1499 YPDHLEL

-1519 FLSAYRPQLNLYA
+1519 FLRAYRAQLNLYA

-1544 TYKGIYSLELGRLIE
+1544 TYKGICSLELGKLIE
-1559 A
+1559 V

>member
-41 RLITDPDHPVD
+41 RLITDPEHPVD
-52 ADKLLIVT
+52 ADRLLIVT

-74 QALLRLSQQQP
+74 QALLRLSVQQP
-85 HNTSLRRQRMLLQR
+85 HNTALRRQRMLLQR

-187 YDRRLD
+187 YDRRMD
-193 EYLTPWQ
+193 EYLAPWQ
-200 RENGFAFTCWHDLLL
+200 QENGFSSTCWHDLLL

-221 AKAARE
+221 AGAARE
-227 LLTAALADCKED
+227 LLTAALADCRED
-239 FVLAQAQAEEKGKT
+239 FALAQAQAEEKGRT
-253 AASKAKAVAGVND
+253 AASKAKAAAGVND

-276 SAAALLGE
+276 NAAALLGE
-284 VERLAAAGQWTP
+284 VERQAAAGEWTP

-308 EEIPGFKGMKKRL
+308 EEMPGFKGMKKRL

-332 ADEAA
+332 TDEAA
-337 KLFEH
+337 KLFEQ
-342 ITELVS
+342 ITELIS

-355 ADRRAALPRLRA
+355 ADRREALPRLRA

-400 LLRTPDGVC
+400 LLRTPEGEP

-415 IRQSY
+415 IRQ
-420 AAVMVDEYQDTNAL
+420 N
-434 HFQALDIPPD
+434 
-444 FAPADP
+444 
-450 GSVEVLRASALAET
+450 
-464 LENAYRDPD
+464 
-473 FCAFADLY
+473 
-481 GKGRTDQAA
+481 
-490 GNTILHVYDFLR
+490 
-502 ALPDYDRRL
+502 
-511 DEYLT
+511 
-516 PWQRENG
+516 
-523 FAFTCWHDLLL
+523 
-534 AEAARCAKA
+534 
-543 ARELLTA
+543 
-550 ALADC
+550 
-555 KEDFVLAQA
+555 
-564 QAEEKGKTA
+564 
-573 ASKAKAVAGVNDKF
+573 
-587 AEPLSRLESAAALL
+587 
-601 GEVERLAAAGQWTPL
+601 
-616 YDKLTPYVLG
+616 
-626 MEEIPGFKGMKKRLT
+626 
-641 GDHKAAVRTRADE
+641 
-654 AAKLFEHI
+654 
-662 TELVSCSEEEA
+662 
-673 EADRRAALPRLRA
+673 
-686 LFAAVRDFDARFSAK
+686 
-701 KKERKLLEFS
+701 
-711 DFEHQA
+711 
-717 LRLLRTPD
+717 
-725 GVCTPLC
+725 
-732 QSIRQSYAAVMVD
+732 YAAVMVD

-787 SIFRAKLNAWA
+787 SIFRTKLDVWA
-798 PLPSGTARPRPEEGT
+798 PLPGGTARPRPAEGT
-813 AGGNALLALDANFR
+813 PGTDALLALDANFR

-841 QLMTPQ
+841 QLMTPR

-863 PGDYAGSVEAHFLPD
+863 PGEYAGSVEVHFLPD

-884 AAWIAQRV
+884 AAWIAQHI
-892 EELVKNGEPVR
+892 EELVQNGTPVR

-946 NLMEAAH
+946 NLMTAPH

-989 VRLRAQSAA
+989 VRLRACSEET
-998 MQKKAQEEQGA
+998 QKKQQEPGT
-1009 KETGKRASRMSLYG
+1009 KLTRMSLYG
-1023 AVLQVVQNGDET
+1023 AVLQVVQSEDET
-1035 LFTRKV
+1035 PFTQKV
-1041 KDFYDQL
+1041 KAFYARL
-1048 TALRRMARS
+1048 TELRRMARS
-1057 APAEQLLEEIFV
+1057 VPAEQLLEEIFV

-1076 LGVLENGAH
+1076 LGVLENGAR

-1092 FAAFCAQTGANGIS
+1092 FAAFCAESGTNGIS

-1124 TVPGGARPGC
+1124 AVPGGARPGC

-1176 AGLRLRPEQGESMY
+1176 AGLRLRPEQGDLY
-1190 KTAAYAA
+1190 KTAAYTA
-1197 LASVHAQ
+1197 LANAHAQ

-1218 TRAQDKLILTVPLGM
+1218 TRAQDMLILTIPLGM

-1239 FAKAAAFLAAG
+1239 FARAAAFLAAG
-1250 AGETLNQQAGSFAD
+1250 AGETLNRQANSFAD

-1293 ESEIMVTVQEAQPEP
+1293 ESEIAVSVQEAGPEP
-1308 ETPEQEP
+1308 EASGQEP
-1315 EAAEP
+1315 EQPAA
-1320 VPADPALVAQ
+1320 VPADPVLVAG
-1330 LQEGFAWRY
+1330 LQEGFAWHY
-1339 PAAKLAAVPAKV
+1339 PAAELAAVPAKV

-1363 TLERPAFLSKD
+1363 TLERPAFLSRD

-1392 DFASLAAA
+1392 DFSALAAA
-1400 KAAGTLEEA
+1400 KAAGGLEKA

-1415 RQVDTRLVAPE
+1415 RQVDRQLVAPE
-1426 IAEKLNAGR
+1426 IAEKLDVSR
-1435 IRRFAESEAFAKICA
+1435 IRRFVEGEAFAKICA
-1450 AEKVLRELA
+1450 ADEVLRELA

-1466 SAVLTAQGASAQ
+1466 EAVLAAQGTEGVRA
-1478 EAAAVQDE
+1478 EGE

-1499 FPDHLEL
+1499 YPDHLEL

-1519 FLSAYRPQLNLYA
+1519 FLRAYRAQLNLYA
-1532 LAIDKRFAPKKV
+1532 LAIDKRFAPKRV
-1544 TYKGIYSLELGRLIE
+1544 TYKGICSLELGKLIE

>member
-41 RLITDPDHPVD
+41 RLITDPEHPVD
-52 ADKLLIVT
+52 ADRLLIVT

-74 QALLRLSQQQP
+74 QALLRLSVQQP
-85 HNTSLRRQRMLLQR
+85 HNTALRRQRMLLQR

-187 YDRRLD
+187 YDRRMD
-193 EYLTPWQ
+193 EYLAPWQ
-200 RENGFAFTCWHDLLL
+200 QKNGFGSTCWHDLLL

-221 AKAARE
+221 AGAARE
-227 LLTAALADCKED
+227 LLTAALADCRED
-239 FVLAQAQAEEKGKT
+239 FALAQAQAEEKGKT
-253 AASKAKAVAGVND
+253 AASKAKAAAGVND

-276 SAAALLGE
+276 NAAALLGE
-284 VERLAAAGQWTP
+284 VERLAAAGEWTP

-308 EEIPGFKGMKKRL
+308 EEMPGFKGMKKRL

-332 ADEAA
+332 TDEAA
-337 KLFEH
+337 KLFEQ
-342 ITELVS
+342 ITELIS

-355 ADRRAALPRLRA
+355 ADRREALPRLRA

-400 LLRTPDGVC
+400 LLRTPEGEP

-415 IRQSY
+415 IRQ
-420 AAVMVDEYQDTNAL
+420 N
-434 HFQALDIPPD
+434 
-444 FAPADP
+444 
-450 GSVEVLRASALAET
+450 
-464 LENAYRDPD
+464 
-473 FCAFADLY
+473 
-481 GKGRTDQAA
+481 
-490 GNTILHVYDFLR
+490 
-502 ALPDYDRRL
+502 
-511 DEYLT
+511 
-516 PWQRENG
+516 
-523 FAFTCWHDLLL
+523 
-534 AEAARCAKA
+534 
-543 ARELLTA
+543 
-550 ALADC
+550 
-555 KEDFVLAQA
+555 
-564 QAEEKGKTA
+564 
-573 ASKAKAVAGVNDKF
+573 
-587 AEPLSRLESAAALL
+587 
-601 GEVERLAAAGQWTPL
+601 
-616 YDKLTPYVLG
+616 
-626 MEEIPGFKGMKKRLT
+626 
-641 GDHKAAVRTRADE
+641 
-654 AAKLFEHI
+654 
-662 TELVSCSEEEA
+662 
-673 EADRRAALPRLRA
+673 
-686 LFAAVRDFDARFSAK
+686 
-701 KKERKLLEFS
+701 
-711 DFEHQA
+711 
-717 LRLLRTPD
+717 
-725 GVCTPLC
+725 
-732 QSIRQSYAAVMVD
+732 YAAVMVD

-787 SIFRAKLNAWA
+787 SIFRTKLDVWA
-798 PLPSGTARPRPEEGT
+798 PLPGGTARPRPAEGT
-813 AGGNALLALDANFR
+813 PGTDALLALDANFR

-841 QLMTPQ
+841 QLMTPR

-884 AAWIAQRV
+884 AAWIAQRI
-892 EELVKNGEPVR
+892 EELVQNGTPVR
-903 DGSSTRPV
+903 DGGSVRPV

-946 NLMEAAH
+946 NLMTAPH

-989 VRLRAQSAA
+989 VRLRACSEET
-998 MQKKAQEEQGA
+998 QKKQQEPGT
-1009 KETGKRASRMSLYG
+1009 KLTRMSLYG
-1023 AVLQVVQNGDET
+1023 AVLQVVQSEDET
-1035 LFTRKV
+1035 PFTQKV
-1041 KDFYDQL
+1041 KAFYARL
-1048 TALRRMARS
+1048 TELRRMARS
-1057 APAEQLLEEIFV
+1057 VPAEQLLEEIFV

-1076 LGVLENGAH
+1076 LGVLENGAR

-1092 FAAFCAQTGANGIS
+1092 FAAFCAESGTNGIS

-1124 TVPGGARPGC
+1124 AVPGGARPGC

-1176 AGLRLRPEQGESMY
+1176 AGLRLRPEQGDLY
-1190 KTAAYAA
+1190 KTAAYTA
-1197 LASVHAQ
+1197 LANAHAQ

-1218 TRAQDKLILTVPLGM
+1218 TRAQDMLILTIPLGM

-1239 FAKAAAFLAAG
+1239 FARAAAFLAAG
-1250 AGETLNQQAGSFAD
+1250 AGETLNRQANSFAD

-1293 ESEIMVTVQEAQPEP
+1293 ESEITVSVQEVGPEP
-1308 ETPEQEP
+1308 EASGQEP
-1315 EAAEP
+1315 EQPAAA
-1320 VPADPALVAQ
+1320 PADPVLVAG
-1330 LQEGFAWRY
+1330 LREGFVWRY
-1339 PAAKLAAVPAKV
+1339 PAAELAAVPAKV

-1363 TLERPAFLSKD
+1363 TLERPAFLSRD

-1379 EMGTALHAFLEHA
+1379 EMGTALHVFLEHA
-1392 DFASLAAA
+1392 DFSALAAA
-1400 KAAGTLEEA
+1400 KDAGGLEEA

-1415 RQVDTRLVAPE
+1415 RQVDRQLVAPE
-1426 IAEKLNAGR
+1426 IAEKLDVSR
-1435 IRRFAESEAFAKICA
+1435 IRHFVEGEAFAKICA
-1450 AEKVLRELA
+1450 ADEVLRELA

-1466 SAVLTAQGASAQ
+1466 EAVLAAQGTEGVRA
-1478 EAAAVQDE
+1478 EGE

-1499 FPDHLEL
+1499 YPDHLEL

-1519 FLSAYRPQLNLYA
+1519 FLRAYRAQLNLYA

-1544 TYKGIYSLELGRLIE
+1544 TYKGICSLELGKLIE
-1559 A
+1559 V

>member
-41 RLITDPDHPVD
+41 RLITDPEHPVD
-52 ADKLLIVT
+52 ADRLLIVT

-193 EYLTPWQ
+193 EYLAPWQ

-308 EEIPGFKGMKKRL
+308 EEMPGFKGMKKRL

-332 ADEAA
+332 TDEAA
-337 KLFEH
+337 KLFEQ
-342 ITELVS
+342 ITELIS

-355 ADRRAALPRLRA
+355 ADRREALPRLRA

-372 RDFDARFSAKKKER
+372 RDFDARFSAKKRER

-400 LLRTPDGVC
+400 LLRTPGGEP

-415 IRQSY
+415 IRQ
-420 AAVMVDEYQDTNAL
+420 N
-434 HFQALDIPPD
+434 
-444 FAPADP
+444 
-450 GSVEVLRASALAET
+450 
-464 LENAYRDPD
+464 
-473 FCAFADLY
+473 
-481 GKGRTDQAA
+481 
-490 GNTILHVYDFLR
+490 
-502 ALPDYDRRL
+502 
-511 DEYLT
+511 
-516 PWQRENG
+516 
-523 FAFTCWHDLLL
+523 
-534 AEAARCAKA
+534 
-543 ARELLTA
+543 
-550 ALADC
+550 
-555 KEDFVLAQA
+555 
-564 QAEEKGKTA
+564 
-573 ASKAKAVAGVNDKF
+573 
-587 AEPLSRLESAAALL
+587 
-601 GEVERLAAAGQWTPL
+601 
-616 YDKLTPYVLG
+616 
-626 MEEIPGFKGMKKRLT
+626 
-641 GDHKAAVRTRADE
+641 
-654 AAKLFEHI
+654 
-662 TELVSCSEEEA
+662 
-673 EADRRAALPRLRA
+673 
-686 LFAAVRDFDARFSAK
+686 
-701 KKERKLLEFS
+701 
-711 DFEHQA
+711 
-717 LRLLRTPD
+717 
-725 GVCTPLC
+725 
-732 QSIRQSYAAVMVD
+732 YAAVMVD

-787 SIFRAKLNAWA
+787 SIFRTKLDVWA
-798 PLPSGTARPRPEEGT
+798 PLPGGTARPRPAEGT
-813 AGGNALLALDANFR
+813 PGTDALLALDANFR

-841 QLMTPQ
+841 QLMTPR

-863 PGDYAGSVEAHFLPD
+863 PGDYAGSVEAHFLSD

-884 AAWIAQRV
+884 AAWIAQHI
-892 EELVKNGEPVR
+892 EELVQNGTPVR

-946 NLMEAAH
+946 NLMTAPH

-989 VRLRAQSAA
+989 VRLRACSEEA
-998 MQKKAQEEQGA
+998 QKKQQAPGT
-1009 KETGKRASRMSLYG
+1009 KHTRMSLYG
-1023 AVLQVVQNGDET
+1023 AVLQVVQSEDET
-1035 LFTRKV
+1035 PFTQKV
-1041 KDFYDQL
+1041 KAFYARL
-1048 TALRRMARS
+1048 TELRRMARS
-1057 APAEQLLEEIFV
+1057 VPAEQLLEEIFV

-1076 LGVLENGAH
+1076 LGVLENGAR

-1092 FAAFCAQTGANGIS
+1092 FAAFCAESGTNGIS

-1124 TVPGGARPGC
+1124 AVPGGARPGC

-1176 AGLRLRPEQGESMY
+1176 AGLRLRPEQGDLY
-1190 KTAAYAA
+1190 KTAAYTA
-1197 LASVHAQ
+1197 LANAHAQ

-1218 TRAQDKLILTVPLGM
+1218 TRAQDMLILTIPLGM

-1293 ESEIMVTVQEAQPEP
+1293 ESEIAVSVQEAGPEP
-1308 ETPEQEP
+1308 EASGQEP
-1315 EAAEP
+1315 EQPAAA
-1320 VPADPALVAQ
+1320 PADPALVAG
-1330 LQEGFAWRY
+1330 LQEGFVWRY
-1339 PAAKLAAVPAKV
+1339 PAAELAAVPAKV

-1363 TLERPAFLSKD
+1363 TLERPAFLSRD

-1392 DFASLAAA
+1392 DFSALAAA
-1400 KAAGTLEEA
+1400 KAAGGLEKA

-1415 RQVDTRLVAPE
+1415 RQVDRQLVAPE
-1426 IAEKLNAGR
+1426 IAEKLNVSR
-1435 IRRFAESEAFAKICA
+1435 IRRFVEGEAFAKICA
-1450 AEKVLRELA
+1450 ADEVLRELA

-1466 SAVLTAQGASAQ
+1466 EAVLAAQGTEGVRA
-1478 EAAAVQDE
+1478 EGE

-1499 FPDHLEL
+1499 YPDHLEL

-1519 FLSAYRPQLNLYA
+1519 FLRAYRAQLNLYA

-1544 TYKGIYSLELGRLIE
+1544 TYKGICSLELGKLIE
-1559 A
+1559 V

>member
-41 RLITDPDHPVD
+41 RLITDPEHPVD
-52 ADKLLIVT
+52 ADRLLIVT

-74 QALLRLSQQQP
+74 QALLRLSVQQP
-85 HNTSLRRQRMLLQR
+85 HNTALRRQRMLLQR

-187 YDRRLD
+187 YDRRMD
-193 EYLTPWQ
+193 EYLAPWQ
-200 RENGFAFTCWHDLLL
+200 QENGFGSTCWHDLLL

-221 AKAARE
+221 AGAARE
-227 LLTAALADCKED
+227 LLTAALADCRED
-239 FVLAQAQAEEKGKT
+239 FALAQAQAAEKGKT

-276 SAAALLGE
+276 NAAALLGE
-284 VERLAAAGQWTP
+284 VERLAAAGEWTP

-303 YVLGM
+303 YVLDM
-308 EEIPGFKGMKKRL
+308 EEMPGFKGMKKRL

-332 ADEAA
+332 TDEAA
-337 KLFEH
+337 KLFEQ
-342 ITELVS
+342 ITELIS

-355 ADRRAALPRLRA
+355 ADRREALPRLRA

-400 LLRTPDGVC
+400 LLRTPEGEP

-415 IRQSY
+415 IRQ
-420 AAVMVDEYQDTNAL
+420 N
-434 HFQALDIPPD
+434 
-444 FAPADP
+444 
-450 GSVEVLRASALAET
+450 
-464 LENAYRDPD
+464 
-473 FCAFADLY
+473 
-481 GKGRTDQAA
+481 
-490 GNTILHVYDFLR
+490 
-502 ALPDYDRRL
+502 
-511 DEYLT
+511 
-516 PWQRENG
+516 
-523 FAFTCWHDLLL
+523 
-534 AEAARCAKA
+534 
-543 ARELLTA
+543 
-550 ALADC
+550 
-555 KEDFVLAQA
+555 
-564 QAEEKGKTA
+564 
-573 ASKAKAVAGVNDKF
+573 
-587 AEPLSRLESAAALL
+587 
-601 GEVERLAAAGQWTPL
+601 
-616 YDKLTPYVLG
+616 
-626 MEEIPGFKGMKKRLT
+626 
-641 GDHKAAVRTRADE
+641 
-654 AAKLFEHI
+654 
-662 TELVSCSEEEA
+662 
-673 EADRRAALPRLRA
+673 
-686 LFAAVRDFDARFSAK
+686 
-701 KKERKLLEFS
+701 
-711 DFEHQA
+711 
-717 LRLLRTPD
+717 
-725 GVCTPLC
+725 
-732 QSIRQSYAAVMVD
+732 YAAVMVD

-787 SIFRAKLNAWA
+787 SIFRTKLDVWA
-798 PLPSGTARPRPEEGT
+798 PLPGGTARPRPAEGT
-813 AGGNALLALDANFR
+813 PGTDALLALDANFR

-841 QLMTPQ
+841 QLMTPR

-863 PGDYAGSVEAHFLPD
+863 PGEYVGSVEAHFLPD

-884 AAWIAQRV
+884 AVWIAQRI
-892 EELVKNGEPVR
+892 EELVQNGTPVR
-903 DGSSTRPV
+903 DGGSVRPV

-946 NLMEAAH
+946 NLMTAPH

-989 VRLRAQSAA
+989 VRLRACSEEA
-998 MQKKAQEEQGA
+998 QKKQQAPGT
-1009 KETGKRASRMSLYG
+1009 KHTRMSLYG
-1023 AVLQVVQNGDET
+1023 AVLQVVQSEDET
-1035 LFTRKV
+1035 PFTQKV
-1041 KDFYDQL
+1041 KAFYARL
-1048 TALRRMARS
+1048 TELRRMARS
-1057 APAEQLLEEIFV
+1057 VPAEQLLEEIFV

-1076 LGVLENGAH
+1076 LGVLENGAR

-1092 FAAFCAQTGANGIS
+1092 FAAFCAESGTNGIS

-1124 TVPGGARPGC
+1124 AVPGGARPGC

-1176 AGLRLRPEQGESMY
+1176 AGLRLRPEQGDLY
-1190 KTAAYAA
+1190 KTAAYTA
-1197 LASVHAQ
+1197 LANAHAQ

-1218 TRAQDKLILTVPLGM
+1218 TRAQDMLILTIPLGM

-1239 FAKAAAFLAAG
+1239 FARAAAFLAAG
-1250 AGETLNQQAGSFAD
+1250 AGETLNRQANSFAD

-1293 ESEIMVTVQEAQPEP
+1293 ESEITVSVQEAGPEASGPEP
-1308 ETPEQEP
+1308 EQP
-1315 EAAEP
+1315 AA
-1320 VPADPALVAQ
+1320 VPADPVLVAG
-1330 LQEGFAWRY
+1330 LREGFVWRY
-1339 PAAKLAAVPAKV
+1339 PAAELAAVPAKV

-1363 TLERPAFLSKD
+1363 TLERPAFLSRD

-1392 DFASLAAA
+1392 DFSALAAA
-1400 KAAGTLEEA
+1400 KDAGGLEKA
-1409 ILAERQ
+1409 ILTERQ
-1415 RQVDTRLVAPE
+1415 RQVDRQLVAPE
-1426 IAEKLNAGR
+1426 IAEKLDVSR
-1435 IRRFAESEAFAKICA
+1435 IRRFVEGEAFAKICA
-1450 AEKVLRELA
+1450 ADEVLRELA

-1466 SAVLTAQGASAQ
+1466 EAVLAAQGTEGVRA
-1478 EAAAVQDE
+1478 EGE

-1499 FPDHLEL
+1499 YPDHLEL

-1519 FLSAYRPQLNLYA
+1519 FLRAYRAQLNLYA

-1544 TYKGIYSLELGRLIE
+1544 TYKGICSLELGKLIE

>member
-1 MSEPKWTPAQ
+1 MSEPRWTPAQ
-11 RAAIED
+11 RAAIDD

-41 RLITDPDHPVD
+41 RLITDPEHPVD
-52 ADKLLIVT
+52 ADRLLIVT

-74 QALLRLSQQQP
+74 QALLRRCQQEP
-85 HNTSLRRQRMLLQR
+85 GNTALRRQRMLLQR

-104 IDAFCL
+104 MDAFCL

-134 EVLRASAL
+134 ELLRTAAL
-142 AETLENAYRD
+142 AETLEHAYAD

-164 GRTDQA
+164 GRTDKP
-170 AGNTILHV
+170 AGDTILQV

-187 YDRRLD
+187 YDRKLD
-193 EYLTPWQ
+193 EFLAPWQ
-200 RENGFAFTCWHDLLL
+200 QENGFDATCWHDLLL
-215 AEAARC
+215 AQAARD

-227 LLTAALADCKED
+227 LLCAAQQDCRED
-239 FVLAQAQAEEKGKT
+239 YAQEMAEAGEKKT
-253 AASKAKAVAGVND
+253 PAAIRKAEAAVAEKYADAQG
-266 KFAEPLSRLE
+266 RLE
-276 SAAALLGE
+276 RSAALLGE
-284 VERLAAAGQWTP
+284 VERLAQAGEWTP
-296 LYDKLTP
+296 LYDRLTP
-303 YVLGM
+303 FVLGM
-308 EEIPGFKGMKKRL
+308 EEQPGLKGMKKRL
-321 TGDHKAAVRTR
+321 KGDHKTAIKTR

-337 KLFEH
+337 DLFAQ

-355 ADRRAALPRLRA
+355 ADRQAALPRLQA

-372 RDFDARFSAKKKER
+372 RDFDARFSAKKRER
-386 KLLEFSDFEHQALR
+386 KLLEFSDFEHFALR
-400 LLRTPDGVC
+400 LLRSPDGTP
-409 TPLCQS
+409 TPLCGS
-415 IRQSY
+415 IRQ
-420 AAVMVDEYQDTNAL
+420 N
-434 HFQALDIPPD
+434 
-444 FAPADP
+444 
-450 GSVEVLRASALAET
+450 
-464 LENAYRDPD
+464 
-473 FCAFADLY
+473 
-481 GKGRTDQAA
+481 
-490 GNTILHVYDFLR
+490 
-502 ALPDYDRRL
+502 
-511 DEYLT
+511 
-516 PWQRENG
+516 
-523 FAFTCWHDLLL
+523 
-534 AEAARCAKA
+534 
-543 ARELLTA
+543 
-550 ALADC
+550 
-555 KEDFVLAQA
+555 
-564 QAEEKGKTA
+564 
-573 ASKAKAVAGVNDKF
+573 
-587 AEPLSRLESAAALL
+587 
-601 GEVERLAAAGQWTPL
+601 
-616 YDKLTPYVLG
+616 
-626 MEEIPGFKGMKKRLT
+626 
-641 GDHKAAVRTRADE
+641 
-654 AAKLFEHI
+654 
-662 TELVSCSEEEA
+662 
-673 EADRRAALPRLRA
+673 
-686 LFAAVRDFDARFSAK
+686 
-701 KKERKLLEFS
+701 
-711 DFEHQA
+711 
-717 LRLLRTPD
+717 
-725 GVCTPLC
+725 
-732 QSIRQSYAAVMVD
+732 YAAVMVD

-753 QDAIYRC
+753 QDALYRC

-787 SIFRAKLNAWA
+787 SIFRTKLDVWA
-798 PLPSGTARPRPEEGT
+798 PLPGGTARPRPAEGT
-813 AGGNALLALDANFR
+813 PGTDALLALDANFR

-841 QLMTPQ
+841 QLMTPR

-863 PGDYAGSVEAHFLPD
+863 PGEYVGSVEAHFLPD

-884 AAWIAQRV
+884 AAWIAQHI
-892 EELVKNGEPVR
+892 EELVQNGTPVR

-946 NLMEAAH
+946 NLMTAPH

-989 VRLRAQSAA
+989 VRLRACSEEA
-998 MQKKAQEEQGA
+998 QKKQQEPGT
-1009 KETGKRASRMSLYG
+1009 KHTRMSLYG
-1023 AVLQVVQNGDET
+1023 AVLQVVQSEDET
-1035 LFTRKV
+1035 PFTQKV
-1041 KDFYDQL
+1041 KAFYARL
-1048 TALRRMARS
+1048 TELRRMARS
-1057 APAEQLLEEIFV
+1057 VPAEQLLEEIFV

-1076 LGVLENGAH
+1076 LGVLENGAR

-1092 FAAFCAQTGANGIS
+1092 FAAFCAESGTNGIS

-1124 TVPGGARPGC
+1124 AVPGGARPGC

-1176 AGLRLRPEQGESMY
+1176 AGLRLRPEQGDLY
-1190 KTAAYAA
+1190 KTAAYTA
-1197 LASVHAQ
+1197 LANAHAQ

-1218 TRAQDKLILTVPLGM
+1218 TRAQDMLILTIPLGM

-1239 FAKAAAFLAAG
+1239 FARAAAFLAAG
-1250 AGETLNQQAGSFAD
+1250 AGETLNRQANSFAD

-1293 ESEIMVTVQEAQPEP
+1293 ESEIIVSVQEAGPEP
-1308 ETPEQEP
+1308 EASGPEQEQP
-1315 EAAEP
+1315 AA
-1320 VPADPALVAQ
+1320 VPADPALVAG
-1330 LQEGFAWRY
+1330 LQEGFVWRY
-1339 PAAKLAAVPAKV
+1339 PAAELAAVPAKV

-1363 TLERPAFLSKD
+1363 TLERPAFLSRD

-1392 DFASLAAA
+1392 DFSALAAA
-1400 KAAGTLEEA
+1400 KAAGGLEKA

-1415 RQVDTRLVAPE
+1415 RQVDRQLVAPE
-1426 IAEKLNAGR
+1426 IAEKLDVSR
-1435 IRRFAESEAFAKICA
+1435 IRRFVEGEAFAKICA
-1450 AEKVLRELA
+1450 ADEVLRELA

-1466 SAVLTAQGASAQ
+1466 EAVLAAQGTEGVRA
-1478 EAAAVQDE
+1478 EGE

-1499 FPDHLEL
+1499 YPDHLEL

-1519 FLSAYRPQLNLYA
+1519 FLRAYRAQLNLYA

-1544 TYKGIYSLELGRLIE
+1544 TYKGICSLELGKLIE
-1559 A
+1559 V

>member
-11 RAAIED
+11 QAAIED

-41 RLITDPDHPVD
+41 RLITDPEHPVD
-52 ADKLLIVT
+52 ADRLLIVT

-74 QALLRLSQQQP
+74 QALLRLSVQQP
-85 HNTSLRRQRMLLQR
+85 HNTALRRQRMLLQR

-187 YDRRLD
+187 YDRRMD
-193 EYLTPWQ
+193 EYLAPWQ
-200 RENGFAFTCWHDLLL
+200 QENGFGSTCWHDLLL

-221 AKAARE
+221 AGAARE
-227 LLTAALADCKED
+227 LLTAALADCRED
-239 FVLAQAQAEEKGKT
+239 FALAQAQAEEKGKT
-253 AASKAKAVAGVND
+253 AASKAKAAAGVND

-276 SAAALLGE
+276 NAAALLGE
-284 VERLAAAGQWTP
+284 VERLAAAGVWTP

-308 EEIPGFKGMKKRL
+308 EEMPGFKGMKKRL

-332 ADEAA
+332 TDEAA
-337 KLFEH
+337 KLFEQ
-342 ITELVS
+342 ITELIS

-355 ADRRAALPRLRA
+355 ADRREALPRLRA

-400 LLRTPDGVC
+400 LLRTPEGEP

-415 IRQSY
+415 IRQ
-420 AAVMVDEYQDTNAL
+420 N
-434 HFQALDIPPD
+434 
-444 FAPADP
+444 
-450 GSVEVLRASALAET
+450 
-464 LENAYRDPD
+464 
-473 FCAFADLY
+473 
-481 GKGRTDQAA
+481 
-490 GNTILHVYDFLR
+490 
-502 ALPDYDRRL
+502 
-511 DEYLT
+511 
-516 PWQRENG
+516 
-523 FAFTCWHDLLL
+523 
-534 AEAARCAKA
+534 
-543 ARELLTA
+543 
-550 ALADC
+550 
-555 KEDFVLAQA
+555 
-564 QAEEKGKTA
+564 
-573 ASKAKAVAGVNDKF
+573 
-587 AEPLSRLESAAALL
+587 
-601 GEVERLAAAGQWTPL
+601 
-616 YDKLTPYVLG
+616 
-626 MEEIPGFKGMKKRLT
+626 
-641 GDHKAAVRTRADE
+641 
-654 AAKLFEHI
+654 
-662 TELVSCSEEEA
+662 
-673 EADRRAALPRLRA
+673 
-686 LFAAVRDFDARFSAK
+686 
-701 KKERKLLEFS
+701 
-711 DFEHQA
+711 
-717 LRLLRTPD
+717 
-725 GVCTPLC
+725 
-732 QSIRQSYAAVMVD
+732 YAAVMVD

-766 DDLFLV
+766 DNLFLV

-787 SIFRAKLNAWA
+787 SIFRTKLDVWA
-798 PLPSGTARPRPEEGT
+798 PLPGGTARPRPAEGT
-813 AGGNALLALDANFR
+813 PGTDALLALDANFR

-841 QLMTPQ
+841 QLMTPR

-863 PGDYAGSVEAHFLPD
+863 PGEYAGSVEAHFLPD

-884 AAWIAQRV
+884 AVWIAQRI
-892 EELVKNGEPVR
+892 EELVQNGTPVR

-946 NLMEAAH
+946 NLMTAPH

-989 VRLRAQSAA
+989 VRLRACSEEA
-998 MQKKAQEEQGA
+998 QKKQQESGT
-1009 KETGKRASRMSLYG
+1009 KHTRMSLYG
-1023 AVLQVVQNGDET
+1023 AVLQVVHSGDET
-1035 LFTRKV
+1035 PFTQKV
-1041 KDFYDQL
+1041 KAFYARL
-1048 TALRRMARS
+1048 TELRRMARS
-1057 APAEQLLEEIFV
+1057 VPAEQLLEEIFV

-1076 LGVLENGAH
+1076 LGVLENGAR

-1092 FAAFCAQTGANGIS
+1092 FAAFCAESGTNGIS

-1124 TVPGGARPGC
+1124 AVPGGARPGC

-1176 AGLRLRPEQGESMY
+1176 AGLRLRPEQGDLY
-1190 KTAAYAA
+1190 KTAAYTA
-1197 LASVHAQ
+1197 LANVHAQ

-1218 TRAQDKLILTVPLGM
+1218 TRAQDMLILTIPLGM

-1239 FAKAAAFLAAG
+1239 FARAAAFLAAG
-1250 AGETLNQQAGSFAD
+1250 AGETLNRQANSFAD

-1293 ESEIMVTVQEAQPEP
+1293 ESEITVSVQEAGPEP
-1308 ETPEQEP
+1308 EASGQEP
-1315 EAAEP
+1315 EQPAAT
-1320 VPADPALVAQ
+1320 PADPALVAG
-1330 LQEGFAWRY
+1330 LREGFVWRY
-1339 PAAKLAAVPAKV
+1339 PAAELAAVPAKV

-1392 DFASLAAA
+1392 DFSALAAA
-1400 KAAGTLEEA
+1400 KDAGGLEEA
-1409 ILAERQ
+1409 ILDERQ
-1415 RQVDTRLVAPE
+1415 RQVDRQLVAPE
-1426 IAEKLNAGR
+1426 IAEKLDVSR
-1435 IRRFAESEAFAKICA
+1435 IRRFVEGEAFAKICA
-1450 AEKVLRELA
+1450 ADEVLRELA

-1466 SAVLTAQGASAQ
+1466 DAVLAAQGTEGVRA
-1478 EAAAVQDE
+1478 EGE

-1499 FPDHLEL
+1499 YPDHLEL

-1519 FLSAYRPQLNLYA
+1519 FLRAYRAQLNLYA

-1544 TYKGIYSLELGRLIE
+1544 TYKGICSLELGKLIE
-1559 A
+1559 V

>member
-41 RLITDPDHPVD
+41 RLITDPEHPVD
-52 ADKLLIVT
+52 ADRLLIVT

-74 QALLRLSQQQP
+74 QALLRLSVQQP
-85 HNTSLRRQRMLLQR
+85 HNTALRRQRMLLQR

-187 YDRRLD
+187 YDRRMD
-193 EYLTPWQ
+193 EYLAPWQ
-200 RENGFAFTCWHDLLL
+200 QENGFGSTCWHDLLL
-215 AEAARC
+215 AEAACC
-221 AKAARE
+221 AGAARE
-227 LLTAALADCKED
+227 LLTAALADCRED
-239 FVLAQAQAEEKGKT
+239 FALAQAQAEEKGKT
-253 AASKAKAVAGVND
+253 AASKAKAAAGVND

-276 SAAALLGE
+276 NAAALLGE
-284 VERLAAAGQWTP
+284 VERLAAAGEWTP

-308 EEIPGFKGMKKRL
+308 EEMPGFKGMKKRL

-332 ADEAA
+332 TDEAA
-337 KLFEH
+337 KLFEQ
-342 ITELVS
+342 ITELIS

-355 ADRRAALPRLRA
+355 ADRREALPRLRA

-400 LLRTPDGVC
+400 LLRTPEGKP

-415 IRQSY
+415 IRQ
-420 AAVMVDEYQDTNAL
+420 N
-434 HFQALDIPPD
+434 
-444 FAPADP
+444 
-450 GSVEVLRASALAET
+450 
-464 LENAYRDPD
+464 
-473 FCAFADLY
+473 
-481 GKGRTDQAA
+481 
-490 GNTILHVYDFLR
+490 
-502 ALPDYDRRL
+502 
-511 DEYLT
+511 
-516 PWQRENG
+516 
-523 FAFTCWHDLLL
+523 
-534 AEAARCAKA
+534 
-543 ARELLTA
+543 
-550 ALADC
+550 
-555 KEDFVLAQA
+555 
-564 QAEEKGKTA
+564 
-573 ASKAKAVAGVNDKF
+573 
-587 AEPLSRLESAAALL
+587 
-601 GEVERLAAAGQWTPL
+601 
-616 YDKLTPYVLG
+616 
-626 MEEIPGFKGMKKRLT
+626 
-641 GDHKAAVRTRADE
+641 
-654 AAKLFEHI
+654 
-662 TELVSCSEEEA
+662 
-673 EADRRAALPRLRA
+673 
-686 LFAAVRDFDARFSAK
+686 
-701 KKERKLLEFS
+701 
-711 DFEHQA
+711 
-717 LRLLRTPD
+717 
-725 GVCTPLC
+725 
-732 QSIRQSYAAVMVD
+732 YAAVMVD

-787 SIFRAKLNAWA
+787 SIFRTKLDVWA
-798 PLPSGTARPRPEEGT
+798 PLPGGTARPRPAEGT
-813 AGGNALLALDANFR
+813 PGSDALLALDANFR

-841 QLMTPQ
+841 QLMTPR

-863 PGDYAGSVEAHFLPD
+863 PGEYAGSVEAHFLPD

-884 AAWIAQRV
+884 AAWIAQHI
-892 EELVKNGEPVR
+892 EELVQNGTPVR

-946 NLMEAAH
+946 NLMTAPH

-989 VRLRAQSAA
+989 VRLRACSEEA
-998 MQKKAQEEQGA
+998 QKKQQKPGT
-1009 KETGKRASRMSLYG
+1009 KHTRMSLYG
-1023 AVLQVVQNGDET
+1023 AVLQVVQSEDET
-1035 LFTRKV
+1035 PFTQKV
-1041 KDFYDQL
+1041 KAFYARL
-1048 TALRRMARS
+1048 TELRRMARS
-1057 APAEQLLEEIFV
+1057 VPAEQLLEEIFV

-1076 LGVLENGAH
+1076 LGVLENGAR

-1092 FAAFCAQTGANGIS
+1092 FAAFCAESGTNGIS

-1124 TVPGGARPGC
+1124 AVPGGARPGC

-1176 AGLRLRPEQGESMY
+1176 AGLRLRPEQGDLY
-1190 KTAAYAA
+1190 KTAAYTA
-1197 LASVHAQ
+1197 LANAHAQ

-1218 TRAQDKLILTVPLGM
+1218 TRAQDMLILTIPLGM

-1239 FAKAAAFLAAG
+1239 FARAAAFLAAG
-1250 AGETLNQQAGSFAD
+1250 AGETLNRQANSFAD

-1293 ESEIMVTVQEAQPEP
+1293 KSEITVSVQEAGPEP
-1308 ETPEQEP
+1308 EASGQEP
-1315 EAAEP
+1315 EQPAAA
-1320 VPADPALVAQ
+1320 PADPALVAG

-1339 PAAKLAAVPAKV
+1339 PAAELAAVPAKV

-1392 DFASLAAA
+1392 DFSALAAA
-1400 KAAGTLEEA
+1400 KDAGGLEKA

-1415 RQVDTRLVAPE
+1415 RQVDRQLVAPE
-1426 IAEKLNAGR
+1426 IAEKLDVSR
-1435 IRRFAESEAFAKICA
+1435 IRRFVEGEAFAKICA
-1450 AEKVLRELA
+1450 ADEVLRELA

-1466 SAVLTAQGASAQ
+1466 EAVLAAQGTEGVRA
-1478 EAAAVQDE
+1478 EGE

-1499 FPDHLEL
+1499 YPDHLEL

-1519 FLSAYRPQLNLYA
+1519 FLRAYRAQLNLYA

-1544 TYKGIYSLELGRLIE
+1544 TYKGICSLELGKLIE